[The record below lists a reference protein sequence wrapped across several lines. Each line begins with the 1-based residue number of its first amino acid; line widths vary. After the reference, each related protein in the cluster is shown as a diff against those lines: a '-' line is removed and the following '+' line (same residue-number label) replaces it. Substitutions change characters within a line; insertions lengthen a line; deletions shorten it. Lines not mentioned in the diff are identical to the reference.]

1 MKLKRNFKTLLMI
14 IATVMSVVSGIL
26 IDSGTLAYAATTYT
40 LTLNWDDGVEWV
52 ATDRNGTDRWE
63 KGGSK
68 TFQAGSKAYTYVKL
82 RNGATVKSFFSR
94 QENYEWTDYTYISG
108 DLCYDTWTMHDN
120 RNVDIYTSVSSSADV
135 SYDWDNLVTGSKHYH
150 SSNGNESSWSNLRD
164 DLGRSPAPVYSIYY
178 KLQENRYRE
187 TCYGDN
193 QEDKDFGGYEIMLR
207 TEDSHNSYW
216 YGQSSYANGD
226 RFDDWYRD
234 EFEGIKL
241 SNLAIVPVQIK
252 GDKFLQ
258 INISVKNTNS
268 YAKEIS
274 LATCSD
280 IQVADD
286 DNAATFF
293 NGNGFTMTNMYC
305 ETSDNYPFGTIPT
318 ATLNVYAKD
327 VPGYVTDADAVYI
340 GHFVYR
346 KEHVWLNNVLG
357 DKATNY
363 NKYAHGGTSG
373 EGELDSGFSIAWKNR
388 TIAAGQTQTYSY
400 IIGIGKYNSD
410 NKITFNAN
418 GGELKTPGTSI
429 NNPSGNYSNKVTVTY
444 GTDTYSSMS
453 NDIPERAGYTF
464 DGWWTTPNDS
474 NASVMVYDASGK
486 CNNDCNYWKNNQ
498 WQGTND
504 LTVYAHWKANTYT
517 VRLNTGDI
525 PSSELTKL
533 TETASTEG
541 WTWNENG
548 RYFSKAFVQNENNYL
563 PGVNKFFSAN
573 NYESVGSKVT
583 DKYFVQDKAK
593 NPTKVLYNWWT
604 SGEGGTDI
612 GRGKKIYNN
621 LYEISKDNSG
631 IVNLYPHWM
640 GYTTVFN
647 YTDNAPANTAG
658 LTVTINNSIN
668 DGMDNCLYQVY
679 GSCFFYKGTDGE
691 YHDYEEGTNP
701 DLKVTA
707 SIPDNNGY
715 KYIFNGWHHKNW
727 NYLTD
732 GLGKL
737 TYKNNY
743 DIGKGKA
750 SYVLSPHFSRVG
762 ISYDVRLNANVP
774 ENTESTL
781 QVLHR
786 NGISSYIYDSNSRYF
801 SRELTY
807 DDLQD
812 MLSPD
817 VYSLK
822 GYHLVS
828 RSNWY
833 TEKTGGNTVSAP
845 CNNTKTEYPDWTE
858 KNWNLTTTDGATV
871 DLYARWQANNYKIAY
886 NLDGGTYGTSHPTS
900 ADYDTMVTIDNPSKS
915 GYTFTGWTITGYD
928 STASGHNASAW
939 TEETGTSYKNLTAT
953 DGATVTFTA
962 TWKKEAPKT
971 ANLQTTGDVG
981 IKTTSHATKTVV
993 NIGSSV
999 QVSAVLNTGYVFKGW
1014 YNGDVK
1020 VSDDLSFVYTMPNK
1034 DTVLTAKTEIKWYTM
1049 TFDPNGGILKNP
1061 GNNLYNAEWKNGNT
1075 VSVGWNINDFC
1086 YMNGDIPTRRGYRFT
1101 GWYLGSES
1109 VYNKYGIAIKNS
1121 SLYSYDTDYH
1131 WRYDGNV
1138 TVKAGWDAINY
1149 KISYKVVTGAGSIPS
1164 QTVYYGD
1171 SFTLADG
1178 NAFTYTGHTFS
1189 HWYVRRSSDK
1199 KVFCYDGNWHT
1210 TDGSDLYG
1218 SDVSNWYPYNNSG
1231 LTFEMNDSWI
1241 RSDIDADEEFVFW
1254 GFWAADEYNII
1265 YNLNGGTLNG
1275 KTNPDTYNIET
1286 PTFTL
1291 NNPTRTGY
1299 IFAGWCESKDT
1310 SYVYNRNANE
1320 VIKKDESDSTSCFI
1334 PECYA
1339 SLDYAPVFD
1348 PAYYLAKY
1356 PDLKSAYGDDA
1367 NKALSHFVK
1376 YGMKEGR
1383 QGSAEFEVNAYKAK
1397 YKDLKDAFGD
1407 NLPKYYI
1414 HYILAGKSE
1423 GRTISQASISIYQG
1437 SIGNRT
1443 YTATWTPIEYSIVY
1457 TKGYTNNAKDDVIQS
1472 GIKYNKDVTLISN
1485 PFTGRSYTV
1494 KYSTSTTDRDWDK
1507 VTAPAGFNGTLEF
1520 AHWNILSKTYAAGTK
1535 LKNLTTKN
1543 GDKITATAQWK
1554 DKKFT
1559 LPVVSRPGY
1568 VFAGWYSMVDR
1579 KVYKANTEYTISQ
1592 ALTAYDNT
1600 FTAQW
1605 TAKTDTPYK
1614 VEHYKMNL
1622 DGTTYTLADTDNFKG
1637 TTDTSVTPAIKT
1649 YEGFTS
1655 PSTQTVTI
1663 KGDGT
1668 TVVKYYYTRNKYT
1681 LDLNGLINGTLRG
1694 NLVDVV
1700 KNPITGA
1707 EDRHTAGTAV
1717 VTVNGTVV
1725 GNKVTDYCNEVYY
1738 GSSISIITTAE
1749 SGYNIIDNSNVN
1761 FKMPAEGKTV
1771 TVTINAKDT
1780 KYLVRHW
1787 KKNVNTDSKTYNE
1800 NSLNDSN
1807 YTMYDAE
1814 YLNGKAY
1821 SWVKPVVR
1829 TLEGFTYKGVLPS
1842 EGTAYVKPDGTT
1854 VIDVYY
1860 TRNTYTI
1867 NGGNVNANVEYGN
1880 GISSV
1885 SGLKTYEYEQK
1896 VTLTANLKVGYHWHG
1911 TDKCASS
1918 GKYPTGWYSR
1928 NNSGVDGILT
1938 DNTTYNSQT
1947 IKFNMPARNVYL
1959 GVKATNNSYT
1969 VVYNKNQPVEP
1980 KSISNVTGST
1990 ESQTFIY
1997 DESQNLR
2004 NNGFTLTGYTRK
2016 SGWMTKPSKNG
2027 NGTADFSYGQSVKNL
2042 TTVNLGTVN
2051 LYAIWEDNAPE
2062 EINISSTNNFAA
2074 TQTVTLT
2081 ARDYGSGINYISF
2094 GKDEKYEKVTC
2105 NADGSVTFTRKVNA
2119 SGTYIFS
2126 VKDKNGK
2133 VSKKTITFYQTTLNT
2148 NKNNI
2153 VSSDGKN
2160 VIESDFTSVPE
2171 TLSTYIS
2178 INEAGKSITPVTK
2191 RDGVDFKRD
2200 GVDFLGW
2207 STDRKGKTGIISIKA
2222 DGNKTCYAIWK
2233 DTKKPVAVLEDVTS
2247 NLSASQTITFKLYDT
2262 AEGKTNTGSDI
2273 AGYYIGTN
2281 PDAKSNTKKNVTA
2294 DKNGTYSGSETITLN
2309 GETTYYIFPY
2319 DKAGNIGDTIKLKS
2333 TGNNNTPEITPGIL
2347 FHRVDFNANGSTD
2360 SPATVN
2366 IPYAVIPH
2374 GSTITMP
2381 TAYRLGYHDYTGSD
2395 EQTADNDGKT
2405 SYWGTDSKAVTGF
2418 NTLKVTKSQTC
2429 FALWKA
2435 NKYTITLVSNKPD
2448 TKNGYRVNSTY
2459 SPENDTK
2466 ITVTFD
2472 EVIPFS
2478 KAKNPEITGWTFKGY
2493 AFNELSTSDN
2503 NNSKTVVSTNQKFGL
2518 QFVKDWYKDAGKT
2531 FENVSDIT
2539 LYAAWS
2545 ENRYTVNYNTTGGTA
2560 LKLNRITYW
2569 YEDEFSLPDAT
2580 GDYYNTFMKLEDN
2593 KKAVTT
2599 YRPAHHFV
2607 MWKCVSDENSNG
2619 DVYSSG
2625 GKAVRLVSKNNGECT
2640 LNAVWKQKQIVTL
2653 NITSDT
2659 FKESMTNDYAALADA
2674 MWAEKGTGYIKDQ
2687 TAIKEY
2693 TFTKT
2698 SDIKETK

>member
-305 ETSDNYPFGTIPT
+305 ETSDNYLFGTIPT

-583 DKYFVQDKAK
+583 DKYFVQDKTK

-604 SGEGGTDI
+604 SASGGTDI

-647 YTDNAPANTAG
+647 YSDTAPSNTAG
-658 LTVTINNSIN
+658 QTVTINNNIN
-668 DGMDNCLYQVY
+668 DGMDNNLYQVY
-679 GSCFFYKGTDGE
+679 GNCFFYKGIDGE
-691 YHDYEEGTNP
+691 YHDYEGTNP

-858 KNWNLTTTDGATV
+858 KNWNLTTTDRATV

-900 ADYDTMVTIDNPSKS
+900 ADYDTIVTIDNPSKA

-1109 VYNKYGIAIKNS
+1109 VYNKYGVAVRNS
-1121 SLYSYDTDYH
+1121 SLYTYDIDYH

-1149 KISYKVVTGAGSIPS
+1149 KISYKVVTGAGNIPS
-1164 QTVYYGD
+1164 QTVHYGD

-1443 YTATWTPIEYSIVY
+1443 YTATWTPINY
-1457 TKGYTNNAKDDVIQS
+1457 TINYDLNGGTVAV
-1472 GIKYNKDVTLISN
+1472 SN
-1485 PFTGRSYTV
+1485 PTSYNIETP
-1494 KYSTSTTDRDWDK
+1494 T
-1507 VTAPAGFNGTLEF
+1507 F
-1520 AHWNILSKTYAAGTK
+1520 ALNNPIRL
-1535 LKNLTTKN
+1535 
-1543 GDKITATAQWK
+1543 
-1554 DKKFT
+1554 
-1559 LPVVSRPGY
+1559 GY
-1568 VFAGWYSMVDR
+1568 VFAGWTGSNGTTPQKNVSIYKGSTGN
-1579 KVYKANTEYTISQ
+1579 KFYKAN
-1592 ALTAYDNT
+1592 
-1600 FTAQW
+1600 W
-1605 TAKTDTPYK
+1605 TAADVGYTVNHYVMDINGNYPSTPTKT
-1614 VEHYKMNL
+1614 ERL
-1622 DGTTYTLADTDNFKG
+1622 SGF
-1637 TTDTSVTPAIKT
+1637 TDTSVTAKRLSLGN
-1649 YEGFTS
+1649 GFTY
-1655 PSTQTVTI
+1655 PDVQTVKI
-1663 KGDGT
+1663 KADGT

-1707 EDRHTAGTAV
+1707 EDRHTAGTTV
-1717 VTVNGTVV
+1717 VTVNETVV

-1749 SGYNIIDNSNVN
+1749 SGYSIIDNSNVI

-2281 PDAKSNTKKNVTA
+2281 PDAESNTKKNVTA

>member
-1 MKLKRNFKTLLMI
+1 MKLKRTFKTLLMI

-52 ATDRNGTDRWE
+52 ATDKDGIYRWE

-82 RNGATVKSFFSR
+82 KNGATVKSFFSR
-94 QENYEWTDYTYISG
+94 QENKDWTDYTYTSG
-108 DLCYDTWTMHDN
+108 SICYDTWTMYNN

-135 SYDWDNLVTGSKHYH
+135 SYDWDNLVTSSKHYH
-150 SSNGNESSWSNLRD
+150 SSNGNEASWSNLRD
-164 DLGRSPAPVYSIYY
+164 DLGRSPAPIYSIYY

-305 ETSDNYPFGTIPT
+305 ETSDNYHGGTIPA

-363 NKYAHGGTSG
+363 NKYKHGGTSG

-400 IIGIGKYNSD
+400 IIGIGKYNSN
-410 NKITFNAN
+410 NKITFNTN

-541 WTWNENG
+541 WTWNEND

-604 SGEGGTDI
+604 SASGGTDI

-691 YHDYEEGTNP
+691 YHDYEGTNP

-707 SIPDNNGY
+707 SIPDSNGY

-743 DIGKGKA
+743 NIGQGKT
-750 SYVLSPHFSRVG
+750 SYSLSPHFSRVG
-762 ISYDVRLNANVP
+762 INYNVRLNANVP
-774 ENTESTL
+774 DTESTL
-781 QVLHR
+781 QVLHQ
-786 NGISSYIYDSNSRYF
+786 NGISSYIYNSTSRYF

-807 DDLQD
+807 DDSQD

-858 KNWNLTTTDGATV
+858 KNWNLTTTDRATV

-900 ADYDTMVTIDNPSKS
+900 ADYDTIVTIDNPSKA

-962 TWKKEAPKT
+962 TWSKEAPKT
-971 ANLQTTGDVG
+971 ARYTVKHYQMNTDGTYPSTPTNMESFSGLIGSSVTPAVKDYGQIFDKPSTKTVTISADGNTTVEYKYPRKKARVIVGKSTG
-981 IKTTSHATKTVV
+981 IKTTDPVPGDYADGYIGQTVTL
-993 NIGSSV
+993 
-999 QVSAVLNTGYVFKGW
+999 SAIPETGYRFKNWTSLLKENYGTVFSTTAGFNYTLT
-1014 YNGDVK
+1014 YNDSTAIQHQYGNGT
-1020 VSDDLSFVYTMPNK
+1020 STMWGAYMQANAEPITYN
-1034 DTVLTAKTEIKWYTM
+1034 IKYNY
-1049 TFDPNGGILKNP
+1049 NGGIKGAFAPTSAKYNEDVKISNPTKKNCIFAGWTITGYDPNTSGHSSATWTDETGASFKNLASVEGKTVTFTATWVQKDVHLVTISGRGIKLSKPLSYDGHVGETKRITAELKP
-1061 GNNLYNAEWKNGNT
+1061 
-1075 VSVGWNINDFC
+1075 
-1086 YMNGDIPTRRGYRFT
+1086 GYRFVNWT
-1101 GWYLGSES
+1101 NY
-1109 VYNKYGIAIKNS
+1109 YNANEVIS
-1121 SLYSYDTDYH
+1121 TDK
-1131 WRYDGNV
+1131 DF
-1138 TVKAGWDAINY
+1138 DY
-1149 KISYKVVTGAGSIPS
+1149 KITDKDYDN
-1164 QTVYYGD
+1164 Y
-1171 SFTLADG
+1171 L
-1178 NAFTYTGHTFS
+1178 
-1189 HWYVRRSSDK
+1189 SDK
-1199 KVFCYDGNWHT
+1199 GGTYLK
-1210 TDGSDLYG
+1210 
-1218 SDVSNWYPYNNSG
+1218 SNAVP
-1231 LTFEMNDSWI
+1231 
-1241 RSDIDADEEFVFW
+1241 IDYTITYE
-1254 GFWAADEYNII
+1254 
-1265 YNLNGGTLNG
+1265 LNGGTAS
-1275 KTNPDTYNIET
+1275 NPVSYNVESN
-1286 PTFTL
+1286 TFTL
-1291 NNPTRTGY
+1291 NNPTRAGY
-1299 IFAGWCESKDT
+1299 TFAGWTGTDITGTSKT
-1310 SYVYNRNANE
+1310 VTIN
-1320 VIKKDESDSTSCFI
+1320 
-1334 PECYA
+1334 
-1339 SLDYAPVFD
+1339 
-1348 PAYYLAKY
+1348 
-1356 PDLKSAYGDDA
+1356 
-1367 NKALSHFVK
+1367 
-1376 YGMKEGR
+1376 
-1383 QGSAEFEVNAYKAK
+1383 QGS
-1397 YKDLKDAFGD
+1397 
-1407 NLPKYYI
+1407 
-1414 HYILAGKSE
+1414 
-1423 GRTISQASISIYQG
+1423 T
-1437 SIGNRT
+1437 GNRT
-1443 YTATWTPIEYSIVY
+1443 YTATWTPVNY
-1457 TKGYTNNAKDDVIQS
+1457 TINYDLNGGTVAV
-1472 GIKYNKDVTLISN
+1472 SN
-1485 PFTGRSYTV
+1485 PTSYNIETP
-1494 KYSTSTTDRDWDK
+1494 T
-1507 VTAPAGFNGTLEF
+1507 F
-1520 AHWNILSKTYAAGTK
+1520 ALNNPIRL
-1535 LKNLTTKN
+1535 
-1543 GDKITATAQWK
+1543 
-1554 DKKFT
+1554 
-1559 LPVVSRPGY
+1559 GY
-1568 VFAGWYSMVDR
+1568 VFAGWTGSNGTTPQKNVSIYKGSTGN
-1579 KVYKANTEYTISQ
+1579 KFYKAN
-1592 ALTAYDNT
+1592 
-1600 FTAQW
+1600 W
-1605 TAKTDTPYK
+1605 TAADVGYTVNHYVMDINGNYPSTPTKT
-1614 VEHYKMNL
+1614 ERL
-1622 DGTTYTLADTDNFKG
+1622 SGF
-1637 TTDTSVTPAIKT
+1637 TDTSVTAKRLSLGNGFTYPDVQTVKIKT
-1649 YEGFTS
+1649 
-1655 PSTQTVTI
+1655 
-1663 KGDGT
+1663 DGT

-1707 EDRHTAGTAV
+1707 EDRHTAGTTV
-1717 VTVNGTVV
+1717 VTVNETVV

-1749 SGYNIIDNSNVN
+1749 SGYSIIDNSNVI

-1896 VTLTANLKVGYHWHG
+1896 VTLTANLKTGYHWHG

-2062 EINISSTNNFAA
+2062 EINISSTNDFAA

-2081 ARDYGSGINYISF
+2081 ARDYGSGIDYISF
-2094 GKDEKYEKVTC
+2094 EKDEKYEKVTC

-2153 VSSDGKN
+2153 VSSDEKN

-2222 DGNKTCYAIWK
+2222 DGNKTYYAVWK

-2281 PDAKSNTKKNVTA
+2281 PDAESNTKKNVTA

-2381 TAYRLGYHDYTGSD
+2381 TAYRFGYHDYTGSD

-2493 AFNELSTSDN
+2493 AFNELSTSDI

>member
-1 MKLKRNFKTLLMI
+1 MKLKRTFKTLLMI
-14 IATVMSVVSGIL
+14 IATVMSIVSGIL

-108 DLCYDTWTMHDN
+108 DLCYDTWTMYGS

-604 SGEGGTDI
+604 SASGGTDI

-691 YHDYEEGTNP
+691 YHDYEGTNP

-707 SIPDNNGY
+707 SIPDSNGY

-743 DIGKGKA
+743 NIGQGKT
-750 SYVLSPHFSRVG
+750 SYSLSPHFSRVG
-762 ISYDVRLNANVP
+762 INYNVRLNANVP
-774 ENTESTL
+774 DTESTL
-781 QVLHR
+781 QVLHQ
-786 NGISSYIYDSNSRYF
+786 NGISSYIYNSTSRYF

-807 DDLQD
+807 DDSQD

-833 TEKTGGNTVSAP
+833 TEKTGGNIVSAP
-845 CNNTKTEYPDWTE
+845 CNNTKTEYPDWAE
-858 KNWNLTTTDGATV
+858 SNWNLTTEDGATV

-1109 VYNKYGIAIKNS
+1109 VYNKYGVAIKNS

-1164 QTVYYGD
+1164 QTVHYGD

-1189 HWYVRRSSDK
+1189 YWYVRRSSDK

-1443 YTATWTPIEYSIVY
+1443 YTATWTPINY
-1457 TKGYTNNAKDDVIQS
+1457 TINYDLNGGT
-1472 GIKYNKDVTLISN
+1472 VTVSN
-1485 PFTGRSYTV
+1485 PTSYNIETP
-1494 KYSTSTTDRDWDK
+1494 T
-1507 VTAPAGFNGTLEF
+1507 F
-1520 AHWNILSKTYAAGTK
+1520 ALNNPIRL
-1535 LKNLTTKN
+1535 
-1543 GDKITATAQWK
+1543 
-1554 DKKFT
+1554 
-1559 LPVVSRPGY
+1559 GY
-1568 VFAGWYSMVDR
+1568 VFAGWTGSNGTTPQKNVSIYKGSTGN
-1579 KVYKANTEYTISQ
+1579 KFYKAN
-1592 ALTAYDNT
+1592 
-1600 FTAQW
+1600 W
-1605 TAKTDTPYK
+1605 TAADVGYTVNHYVMDINGNYPSTPTKT
-1614 VEHYKMNL
+1614 ERL
-1622 DGTTYTLADTDNFKG
+1622 SGF
-1637 TTDTSVTPAIKT
+1637 TDTSVTAKRLSLGN
-1649 YEGFTS
+1649 GFTY
-1655 PSTQTVTI
+1655 PDVQTVKI
-1663 KGDGT
+1663 KADGT

-1707 EDRHTAGTAV
+1707 EDRHTAGTTV
-1717 VTVNGTVV
+1717 VTVNETVV

-1749 SGYNIIDNSNVN
+1749 SGYSIIDNSNVI

-1896 VTLTANLKVGYHWHG
+1896 VTLTANLKTGYHWHG

-2062 EINISSTNNFAA
+2062 EINISSTNDFAA
-2074 TQTVTLT
+2074 AQTVTLT
-2081 ARDYGSGINYISF
+2081 ARDYGSGIDYISF
-2094 GKDEKYEKVTC
+2094 EKDEKYEKVTC

-2191 RDGVDFKRD
+2191 RDGVDF
-2200 GVDFLGW
+2200 LGW

-2281 PDAKSNTKKNVTA
+2281 PDAESNTKKNVTA

-2395 EQTADNDGKT
+2395 EQTADNDGRT
-2405 SYWGTDSKAVTGF
+2405 SYWDTDSKAVTGF

-2478 KAKNPEITGWTFKGY
+2478 KAKNPAITGWTFKGY

-2560 LKLNRITYW
+2560 LKFNRITYW

-2625 GKAVRLVSKNNGECT
+2625 EKVVRLVSKNNGECT

-2659 FKESMTNDYAALADA
+2659 FKESMTNDYATLADA
-2674 MWAEKGTGYIKDQ
+2674 MWAKKGTGYIKDQ

>member
-1 MKLKRNFKTLLMI
+1 MKLKRTFKTLLMI
-14 IATVMSVVSGIL
+14 IATVMSVISGIL
-26 IDSGTLAYAATTYT
+26 TDSGTLAYATTTYT

-68 TFQAGSKAYTYVKL
+68 TFQAGSKAYTYVRLK
-82 RNGATVKSFFSR
+82 NGATVKSFFSR
-94 QENYEWTDYTYISG
+94 QENKDWTDYTYTSG
-108 DLCYDTWTMHDN
+108 SLCYDTWTMHNN

-135 SYDWDNLVTGSKHYH
+135 SYDWDNLVIGSKHYH

-164 DLGRSPAPVYSIYY
+164 DLGRSPAPIYSIYY

-216 YGQSSYANGD
+216 YGQSSYANGNG
-226 RFDDWYRD
+226 FDDWYRD

-286 DNAATFF
+286 DNATTFF

-305 ETSDNYPFGTIPT
+305 ETSTAQLGTIPT

-346 KEHVWLNNVLG
+346 KQHIWSNNVLG
-357 DKATNY
+357 DKTTY
-363 NKYAHGGTSG
+363 FNKKPHGGTSG
-373 EGELDSGFSIAWKNR
+373 EGESDSGFSIAWKNR

-418 GGELKTPGTSI
+418 GGELKTPGTNI

-525 PSSELTKL
+525 PSSELAEL

-583 DKYFVQDKAK
+583 DKYFVQDKTK

-604 SGEGGTDI
+604 SASGGTDI
-612 GRGKKIYNN
+612 GRGEKTYNN

-668 DGMDNCLYQVY
+668 DGIDNNLYQVY
-679 GSCFFYKGTDGE
+679 GSCFFYKGTDGA
-691 YHDYEEGTNP
+691 YHDYEGTNP

-707 SIPDNNGY
+707 SIPNSNGY

-743 DIGKGKA
+743 NIGQGKT
-750 SYVLSPHFSRVG
+750 SYSLSPHFTRTG
-762 ISYDVRLNANVP
+762 INYNVRLHANVP

-822 GYHLVS
+822 GYHLIS

-845 CNNTKTEYPDWTE
+845 CNNTEAEYPDWTE

-900 ADYDTMVTIDNPSKS
+900 VDYDTMVTIDNPSKT
-915 GYTFTGWTITGYD
+915 GYTFIGWTITGYD
-928 STASGHNASAW
+928 STTSGHSSATW
-939 TEETGTSYKNLTAT
+939 TGETGTSYKNLTAT
-953 DGATVTFTA
+953 DGAIVTFTA

-981 IKTTSHATKTVV
+981 IKATSHPDKAVV
-993 NIGSSV
+993 NIGSNV

-1109 VYNKYGIAIKNS
+1109 VYNKYGVAIKNS

-1138 TVKAGWDAINY
+1138 TVKAGWNAINY

-1164 QTVYYGD
+1164 QTVHYGD

-1189 HWYVRRSSDK
+1189 YWYVRRSSDK

-1231 LTFEMNDSWI
+1231 LTFEMNDSWV
-1241 RSDIDADEEFVFW
+1241 RSDTDADEEFVFW
-1254 GFWAADEYNII
+1254 GFWTADEYNII
-1265 YNLNGGTLNG
+1265 YNLDGGTLNG

-1299 IFAGWCESKDT
+1299 IFAGWTGTDITGTSKI
-1310 SYVYNRNANE
+1310 V
-1320 VIKKDESDSTSCFI
+1320 
-1334 PECYA
+1334 
-1339 SLDYAPVFD
+1339 
-1348 PAYYLAKY
+1348 
-1356 PDLKSAYGDDA
+1356 
-1367 NKALSHFVK
+1367 
-1376 YGMKEGR
+1376 
-1383 QGSAEFEVNAYKAK
+1383 
-1397 YKDLKDAFGD
+1397 
-1407 NLPKYYI
+1407 
-1414 HYILAGKSE
+1414 
-1423 GRTISQASISIYQG
+1423 TINHG

-1457 TKGYTNNAKDDVIQS
+1457 TKGYTNNAKDDVIQN

-1494 KYSTSTTDRDWDK
+1494 KYSTPTTDRDWDK

-1568 VFAGWYSMVDR
+1568 VFAGWYSLVDR

-1668 TVVKYYYTRNKYT
+1668 TVVKYYYIRNKYT

-1749 SGYNIIDNSNVN
+1749 SGYSIIDNSNVS

-1780 KYLVRHW
+1780 KYLVRRW

-1807 YTMYDAE
+1807 YTIYDAE

-1821 SWVKPVVR
+1821 SWVTPDIK
-1829 TLEGFTYKGVLPS
+1829 TYEGFTYKATLPS

-2051 LYAIWEDNAPE
+2051 LYAVWEDNAPE
-2062 EINISSTNNFAA
+2062 EINISSTNDFAA

-2081 ARDYGSGINYISF
+2081 ARDYGSGIDYISF

-2153 VSSDGKN
+2153 VSSDEKN

-2191 RDGVDFKRD
+2191 RDGVDF
-2200 GVDFLGW
+2200 LGW

-2222 DGNKTCYAIWK
+2222 DDNKTYYAVWK

-2281 PDAKSNTKKNVTA
+2281 PDAESNTKKNVTA

-2503 NNSKTVVSTNQKFGL
+2503 NNSKTVVRTNQKFGL

-2659 FKESMTNDYAALADA
+2659 FRESMTNDYAALADA
-2674 MWAEKGTGYIKDQ
+2674 MWAKKGTGYIKDQ

>member
-1 MKLKRNFKTLLMI
+1 MKLKRTFKTLLMI

-26 IDSGTLAYAATTYT
+26 TDSGTLAYAATTYT

-68 TFQAGSKAYTYVKL
+68 TFQAGSKAYTYVRLK
-82 RNGATVKSFFSR
+82 NGATVKSFFSR
-94 QENYEWTDYTYISG
+94 QENKDWTDYTYTSG
-108 DLCYDTWTMHDN
+108 SLCYDTWTMHNN

-135 SYDWDNLVTGSKHYH
+135 SYDWDNLVTSSKHYH
-150 SSNGNESSWSNLRD
+150 SSNGNEASWSNLRD
-164 DLGRSPAPVYSIYY
+164 DLGRSPAPIYSIYY

-207 TEDSHNSYW
+207 TEDNHNSYW
-216 YGQSSYANGD
+216 YGQSSYANGNG
-226 RFDDWYRD
+226 FDDWYRD

-258 INISVKNTNS
+258 INISIKNNNS

-280 IQVADD
+280 IQIADD
-286 DNAATFF
+286 DNATTFF

-305 ETSDNYPFGTIPT
+305 ETSDNFPLGTIPT

-346 KEHVWLNNVLG
+346 KQHIWLNNVLG
-357 DKATNY
+357 DKTTY
-363 NKYAHGGTSG
+363 FNKKPHGGTSG
-373 EGELDSGFSIAWKNR
+373 EGESDSGFSIAWKNR

-410 NKITFNAN
+410 NKITFDAN
-418 GGELKTPGTSI
+418 SGELKTPGTNI

-444 GTDTYSSMS
+444 GTDTYSSMR
-453 NDIPERAGYTF
+453 NDIPERAGYIF

-533 TETASTEG
+533 TETADKEG

-583 DKYFVQDKAK
+583 DKYFVQDKTK

-604 SGEGGTDI
+604 SASGGTDI
-612 GRGKKIYNN
+612 GRGEKTYNN

-647 YTDNAPANTAG
+647 YSDTAPSNTAG
-658 LTVTINNSIN
+658 QTVTINNNIN
-668 DGMDNCLYQVY
+668 DGMDNNLYQVY
-679 GSCFFYKGTDGE
+679 GNCFFYKGTDGE
-691 YHDYEEGTNP
+691 YHDYEGTNP

-707 SIPDNNGY
+707 SIPNSNGY
-715 KYIFNGWHHKNW
+715 KYIFNGWHHKKL

-743 DIGKGKA
+743 NIGQGKT
-750 SYVLSPHFSRVG
+750 SYSLSPHFTRTG
-762 ISYDVRLNANVP
+762 INYNVRLHANVP

-817 VYSLK
+817 VYSLR
-822 GYHLVS
+822 GYHLIS
-828 RSNWY
+828 ISDWY

-845 CNNTKTEYPDWTE
+845 CNNTKAEYPDWSE
-858 KNWNLTTTDGATV
+858 NYWNLTTTDGATV

-900 ADYDTMVTIDNPSKS
+900 VDYDTMVTIDNPSKT
-915 GYTFTGWTITGYD
+915 GYTFAGWTITGYD
-928 STASGHNASAW
+928 TETSGHSAATW
-939 TEETGTSYKNLTAT
+939 TGETGASFKNLASTE
-953 DGATVTFTA
+953 GKTVTFTA
-962 TWKKEAPKT
+962 VWNVAT
-971 ANLQTTGDVG
+971 ANFQTTGDTG
-981 IKTTSHATKTVV
+981 IASTSHPNKTSE
-993 NIGSSV
+993 NIGSSINV
-999 QVSAVLNTGYVFKGW
+999 NAKLNNGYTFAGW
-1014 YNGDVK
+1014 YNGSTL
-1020 VSDDLSFVYTMPNK
+1020 VSDKMNFNYTMPNT
-1034 DTVLTAKTEIKWYTM
+1034 DTVLTAKTTPAKYT
-1049 TFDPNGGILKNP
+1049 I
-1061 GNNLYNAEWKNGNT
+1061 
-1075 VSVGWNINDFC
+1075 
-1086 YMNGDIPTRRGYRFT
+1086 
-1101 GWYLGSES
+1101 
-1109 VYNKYGIAIKNS
+1109 
-1121 SLYSYDTDYH
+1121 SYD
-1131 WRYDGNV
+1131 
-1138 TVKAGWDAINY
+1138 
-1149 KISYKVVTGAGSIPS
+1149 
-1164 QTVYYGD
+1164 
-1171 SFTLADG
+1171 
-1178 NAFTYTGHTFS
+1178 
-1189 HWYVRRSSDK
+1189 
-1199 KVFCYDGNWHT
+1199 
-1210 TDGSDLYG
+1210 
-1218 SDVSNWYPYNNSG
+1218 
-1231 LTFEMNDSWI
+1231 
-1241 RSDIDADEEFVFW
+1241 
-1254 GFWAADEYNII
+1254 
-1265 YNLNGGTLNG
+1265 LNGGAVAVS
-1275 KTNPDTYNIET
+1275 NPTSYNIET

-1291 NNPTRTGY
+1291 NNPVRLGYVFVGWTGSN
-1299 IFAGWCESKDT
+1299 GTTTPQKN
-1310 SYVYNRNANE
+1310 V
-1320 VIKKDESDSTSCFI
+1320 
-1334 PECYA
+1334 
-1339 SLDYAPVFD
+1339 
-1348 PAYYLAKY
+1348 
-1356 PDLKSAYGDDA
+1356 
-1367 NKALSHFVK
+1367 
-1376 YGMKEGR
+1376 
-1383 QGSAEFEVNAYKAK
+1383 
-1397 YKDLKDAFGD
+1397 
-1407 NLPKYYI
+1407 
-1414 HYILAGKSE
+1414 
-1423 GRTISQASISIYQG
+1423 SIYKG
-1437 SIGNRT
+1437 STGNRT
-1443 YTATWTPIEYSIVY
+1443 YKANWTANT
-1457 TKGYTNNAKDDVIQS
+1457 
-1472 GIKYNKDVTLISN
+1472 
-1485 PFTGRSYTV
+1485 
-1494 KYSTSTTDRDWDK
+1494 
-1507 VTAPAGFNGTLEF
+1507 
-1520 AHWNILSKTYAAGTK
+1520 GTK
-1535 LKNLTTKN
+1535 
-1543 GDKITATAQWK
+1543 
-1554 DKKFT
+1554 
-1559 LPVVSRPGY
+1559 
-1568 VFAGWYSMVDR
+1568 
-1579 KVYKANTEYTISQ
+1579 YT
-1592 ALTAYDNT
+1592 
-1600 FTAQW
+1600 
-1605 TAKTDTPYK
+1605 

-1622 DGTTYTLADTDNFKG
+1622 DGTTYTLADTDNLKG
-1637 TTDTSVTPAIKT
+1637 TTDTSVTPAVKT

-1749 SGYNIIDNSNVN
+1749 SGYSIIDNDNVS

-1829 TLEGFTYKGVLPS
+1829 TLKGFTYKGVLPS

-1867 NGGNVNANVEYGN
+1867 NGGNINANVEYGN

-1896 VTLTANLKVGYHWHG
+1896 VTLTANLKTGYHWHD
-1911 TDKCASS
+1911 TDDCISS
-1918 GKYPTGWYSR
+1918 IKYPTGWYSR

-1947 IKFNMPARNVYL
+1947 IKFNMPARNVKL

-1969 VVYNKNQPVEP
+1969 VVYNGNKPTDP
-1980 KSISNVTGST
+1980 SSLYNVQVID
-1990 ESQTFIY
+1990 EIKQEFIY
-1997 DESQNLR
+1997 NESQNIATNKFNLA
-2004 NNGFTLTGYTRK
+2004 GYTRK
-2016 SGWMTKPSKNG
+2016 DGWMTKPSTDG
-2027 NGTADFSYGQSVKNL
+2027 NGTADYAYGETVINLTDKNL
-2042 TTVNLGTVN
+2042 DVIN

-2062 EINISSTNNFAA
+2062 EINISSTNDFAT

-2081 ARDYGSGINYISF
+2081 AKDYGSGINYISF

-2191 RDGVDFKRD
+2191 RN

-2222 DGNKTCYAIWK
+2222 DGNKTYYAIWK
-2233 DTKKPVAVLEDVTS
+2233 DTINPLVVITDVS
-2247 NLSASQTITFKLYDT
+2247 NKDADSQTIKFNLYDLDADLT
-2262 AEGKTNTGSDI
+2262 DKDFEGKDLEYIRKHGEKTGSDI
-2273 AGYYIGTN
+2273 AAYWFGKNPVYNGNGNSRTVTEIVKDEGYSVNLERT
-2281 PDAKSNTKKNVTA
+2281 V
-2294 DKNGTYSGSETITLN
+2294 
-2309 GETTYYIFPY
+2309 GEANYYYIFAE
-2319 DKAGNIGDTIKLKS
+2319 DKAGNISKTTIAVDAN
-2333 TGNNNTPEITPGIL
+2333 GNVTPNNDLTFCSLTL
-2347 FHRVDFNANGSTD
+2347 NANDGLIQE
-2360 SPATVN
+2360 N
-2366 IPYAVIPH
+2366 
-2374 GSTITMP
+2374 GQNTIQKLIRKGNTYNL
-2381 TAYRLGYHDYTGSD
+2381 TNVHAERTGYHDTESDTDGVSMHWSHEIALGSNIID
-2395 EQTADNDGKT
+2395 EDKQTVI
-2405 SYWGTDSKAVTGF
+2405 GTDNSVNPESLTEWEAKGNDTLYTKWTPNAY
-2418 NTLKVTKSQTC
+2418 TLKVY
-2429 FALWKA
+2429 L
-2435 NKYTITLVSNKPD
+2435 NKPVKATEDINTYNTVSSD
-2448 TKNGYRVNSTY
+2448 TNKWIYDTYTGYY
-2459 SPENDTK
+2459 K
-2466 ITVTFD
+2466 TVLVYD
-2472 EVIPFS
+2472 KVWSIPDSAEF
-2478 KAKNPEITGWTFKGY
+2478 AGLTGWTTTGFK
-2493 AFNELSTSDN
+2493 N
-2503 NNSKTVVSTNQKFGL
+2503 V
-2518 QFVKDWYKDAGKT
+2518 GKT
-2531 FENVSDIT
+2531 GKSDIIYLNSLNRSYDEADDVSKASDIGT
-2539 LYAAWS
+2539 NLTSVKGDAVAYTMLWK
-2545 ENRYTVNYNTTGGTA
+2545 ENRYTVNFRANGGTA
-2560 LKLNRITYW
+2560 VKRVTL
-2569 YEDEFSLPDAT
+2569 
-2580 GDYYNTFMKLEDN
+2580 LEKKIDGSAKERTVDTTASAN
-2593 KKAVTT
+2593 KKATDKT
-2599 YRPAHHFV
+2599 YDTSIIIGYESMIKVLDSPVRPGFTFTFFTKDKDYAKTAHMKDDKPDFDKSV
-2607 MWKCVSDENSNG
+2607 LCTGELSEEAAKMYREEYKITGSLNG
-2619 DVYSSG
+2619 DEEVNLYSSW
-2625 GKAVRLVSKNNGECT
+2625 SKR
-2640 LNAVWKQKQIVTL
+2640 KPVTL
-2653 NITSDT
+2653 QSFISANSIRTDANALTKIALGTYITRDNAKDINSAW
-2659 FKESMTNDYAALADA
+2659 FNKNYKTND
-2674 MWAEKGTGYIKDQ
+2674 KG
-2687 TAIKEY
+2687 EY
-2693 TFTKT
+2693 VMNDTVEVLQEWDVTKT
-2698 SDIKETK
+2698 EIKQTYSKKIMADNN

>member
-1 MKLKRNFKTLLMI
+1 MKLKRTFKTLLMI

-52 ATDRNGTDRWE
+52 ATDKDGIYRWE

-82 RNGATVKSFFSR
+82 KNGATVKSFFSR

-108 DLCYDTWTMHDN
+108 DLCYDTWTMYGS

-135 SYDWDNLVTGSKHYH
+135 SYDWDNLVTSSKHYH
-150 SSNGNESSWSNLRD
+150 SSNGNEASWSNLRD

-207 TEDSHNSYW
+207 TEDSNNSYW
-216 YGQSSYANGD
+216 YGQSSYANGNG
-226 RFDDWYRD
+226 FDDWYRD

-286 DNAATFF
+286 DNATTFF

-305 ETSDNYPFGTIPT
+305 ETSTTQAGTVPT

-640 GYTTVFN
+640 GYTTAFN
-647 YTDNAPANTAG
+647 YSDTAPSNTAG
-658 LTVTINNSIN
+658 QTVTINNNIN
-668 DGMDNCLYQVY
+668 DGIDNNLYQIY
-679 GSCFFYKGTDGE
+679 GNCFFYKGTDGE
-691 YHDYEEGTNP
+691 YHDYEGANP

-900 ADYDTMVTIDNPSKS
+900 ADYDTMVAIDNPSKA
-915 GYTFTGWTITGYD
+915 GYTFTGWTIMGYD
-928 STASGHNASAW
+928 STTSGHNAATW
-939 TEETGTSYKNLTAT
+939 TGETGTSYKNLTAT

-962 TWKKEAPKT
+962 TWSKEAPKT

-1443 YTATWTPIEYSIVY
+1443 YTATWTPINY
-1457 TKGYTNNAKDDVIQS
+1457 TINYDLNGGTVAV
-1472 GIKYNKDVTLISN
+1472 SN
-1485 PFTGRSYTV
+1485 PTSYNIETP
-1494 KYSTSTTDRDWDK
+1494 T
-1507 VTAPAGFNGTLEF
+1507 F
-1520 AHWNILSKTYAAGTK
+1520 ALNNPIRL
-1535 LKNLTTKN
+1535 
-1543 GDKITATAQWK
+1543 
-1554 DKKFT
+1554 
-1559 LPVVSRPGY
+1559 GY
-1568 VFAGWYSMVDR
+1568 VFAGWTGSNGTTPQKNVSIYKGSTGN
-1579 KVYKANTEYTISQ
+1579 KFYKAN
-1592 ALTAYDNT
+1592 
-1600 FTAQW
+1600 W
-1605 TAKTDTPYK
+1605 TAADVGYTVNHYVMDINGNYPSTPTKT
-1614 VEHYKMNL
+1614 ERL
-1622 DGTTYTLADTDNFKG
+1622 SGF
-1637 TTDTSVTPAIKT
+1637 TDTSVTAKRLSLGN
-1649 YEGFTS
+1649 GFTY
-1655 PSTQTVTI
+1655 PDVQTVKI
-1663 KGDGT
+1663 KADGT

-1749 SGYNIIDNSNVN
+1749 SGYSIIDNSNVN

-1814 YLNGKAY
+1814 YLSGKAY

-1896 VTLTANLKVGYHWHG
+1896 VTLTANLKTGYHWHG

-1997 DESQNLR
+1997 DESQNLK

-2016 SGWMTKPSKNG
+2016 SGWMTASSKNG

-2081 ARDYGSGINYISF
+2081 ARDYGSGIDYISF

-2395 EQTADNDGKT
+2395 EQTADNDGRT

-2429 FALWKA
+2429 FALWKV

-2659 FKESMTNDYAALADA
+2659 FKESMTNNYAALADA
-2674 MWAEKGTGYIKDQ
+2674 MWAKKGTGYIKDQ

>member
-1 MKLKRNFKTLLMI
+1 MKLKRTFKTLLMI
-14 IATVMSVVSGIL
+14 IATLMSVVSGIL

-52 ATDRNGTDRWE
+52 ATDKDGIYRWE

-82 RNGATVKSFFSR
+82 KNGATIKSFFSR
-94 QENYEWTDYTYISG
+94 QENKDWTDYTYTSG
-108 DLCYDTWTMHDN
+108 SLCYDTWTMYNN
-120 RNVDIYTSVSSSADV
+120 RNVDIYTSASSSADV
-135 SYDWDNLVTGSKHYH
+135 SYDWDNLVTSSKHYH
-150 SSNGNESSWSNLRD
+150 SSNGNEASWSNLRD

-187 TCYGDN
+187 TSYGDN

-207 TEDSHNSYW
+207 TEDSNNSYW

-286 DNAATFF
+286 DNATTFF

-305 ETSDNYPFGTIPT
+305 ETSSKYHGGTVPT

-363 NKYAHGGTSG
+363 NKYKHGGTSG

-429 NNPSGNYSNKVTVTY
+429 NNPSENYSNKVTVTY

-583 DKYFVQDKAK
+583 DKYFVQDKTK

-604 SGEGGTDI
+604 SGKGGTDI

-647 YTDNAPANTAG
+647 YSDTAPSNTAG
-658 LTVTINNSIN
+658 QTVTINNNIN
-668 DGMDNCLYQVY
+668 DGMDNNLYQVY
-679 GSCFFYKGTDGE
+679 GNCFFYKGIDGE
-691 YHDYEEGTNP
+691 YHDYEGTNP

-707 SIPDNNGY
+707 SIPDSNGY

-743 DIGKGKA
+743 NIGQGKT
-750 SYVLSPHFSRVG
+750 SYSLSPHFSRVG
-762 ISYDVRLNANVP
+762 INYNVRLNANVP
-774 ENTESTL
+774 DTESTL
-781 QVLHR
+781 QVLHQ
-786 NGISSYIYDSNSRYF
+786 NGISSYIYNSTSRYF

-807 DDLQD
+807 DDSQD

-822 GYHLVS
+822 GYHLIS
-828 RSNWY
+828 RNNWY

-845 CNNTKTEYPDWTE
+845 CNNTEAEYPDWAE
-858 KNWNLTTTDGATV
+858 SNWNLTTEDGATV

-1109 VYNKYGIAIKNS
+1109 VYNKYGVAVRNS
-1121 SLYSYDTDYH
+1121 SLYSYDIDYH

-1149 KISYKVVTGAGSIPS
+1149 KISYKVVTGAGNIPS
-1164 QTVYYGD
+1164 QTVHYGD

-1241 RSDIDADEEFVFW
+1241 RSDTDADEEFVFW
-1254 GFWAADEYNII
+1254 GFWTADEYNII
-1265 YNLNGGTLNG
+1265 YNLDGGTLNG

-1291 NNPTRTGY
+1291 NNPTKTGY
-1299 IFAGWCESKDT
+1299 TFEGWTGTDITGTSKI
-1310 SYVYNRNANE
+1310 V
-1320 VIKKDESDSTSCFI
+1320 
-1334 PECYA
+1334 
-1339 SLDYAPVFD
+1339 
-1348 PAYYLAKY
+1348 
-1356 PDLKSAYGDDA
+1356 
-1367 NKALSHFVK
+1367 
-1376 YGMKEGR
+1376 
-1383 QGSAEFEVNAYKAK
+1383 
-1397 YKDLKDAFGD
+1397 
-1407 NLPKYYI
+1407 
-1414 HYILAGKSE
+1414 
-1423 GRTISQASISIYQG
+1423 TINQG

-1457 TKGYTNNAKDDVIQS
+1457 TKGYTNNAKDDVIQN

-1494 KYSTSTTDRDWDK
+1494 KYSTSTSDRDWDK

-1559 LPVVSRPGY
+1559 LPVVNRPGY
-1568 VFAGWYSMVDR
+1568 VFVGWYSMVDR

-1668 TVVKYYYTRNKYT
+1668 TVVKYYYIRNKYT

-1749 SGYNIIDNSNVN
+1749 SGYSIIDNRNVN

-1814 YLNGKAY
+1814 YLSGKAY

-1997 DESQNLR
+1997 DESQNLK

-2016 SGWMTKPSKNG
+2016 SGWMTASSKNG

-2051 LYAIWEDNAPE
+2051 LYAVWEDNAPE

-2081 ARDYGSGINYISF
+2081 ARDYGSGIDYISF

-2153 VSSDGKN
+2153 VSSDEKN

-2191 RDGVDFKRD
+2191 RDGVDF
-2200 GVDFLGW
+2200 LGW

-2222 DGNKTCYAIWK
+2222 DDNRTYYAVWK

-2281 PDAKSNTKKNVTA
+2281 PDAESNTKKNVTT

-2381 TAYRLGYHDYTGSD
+2381 TAYRFGYHDYTGSD

>member
-1 MKLKRNFKTLLMI
+1 MKLKRTFKTLLMI

-52 ATDRNGTDRWE
+52 ATDKDGIYRWE

-82 RNGATVKSFFSR
+82 KNGATVKSFFSR
-94 QENYEWTDYTYISG
+94 QENKDWTDYTYTSG
-108 DLCYDTWTMHDN
+108 SICYDTWTMYNN

-135 SYDWDNLVTGSKHYH
+135 SYDWDNLVTSSKHYH
-150 SSNGNESSWSNLRD
+150 SSNGNEASWSNLRD
-164 DLGRSPAPVYSIYY
+164 DLGRSPAPIYSIYY

-305 ETSDNYPFGTIPT
+305 ETSDNYHGGTIPA

-363 NKYAHGGTSG
+363 NKYKHGGTSG

-400 IIGIGKYNSD
+400 IIGIGKYNSN
-410 NKITFNAN
+410 NKITFNTN

-541 WTWNENG
+541 WTWNEND

-604 SGEGGTDI
+604 SASGGTDI

-691 YHDYEEGTNP
+691 YHDYEGTNP

-707 SIPDNNGY
+707 SIPDSNGY

-743 DIGKGKA
+743 NIGQGKT
-750 SYVLSPHFSRVG
+750 SYSLSPHFSRVG
-762 ISYDVRLNANVP
+762 INYNVRLNANVP
-774 ENTESTL
+774 DTESTL
-781 QVLHR
+781 QVLHQ
-786 NGISSYIYDSNSRYF
+786 NGISSYIYNSTSRYF

-807 DDLQD
+807 DDSQD

-858 KNWNLTTTDGATV
+858 KNWNLTTTDRATV

-900 ADYDTMVTIDNPSKS
+900 ADYDTIVTIDNPSKA

-962 TWKKEAPKT
+962 TWSKEAPKT
-971 ANLQTTGDVG
+971 ARYTVKHYQMNTDGTYPSTPTNMESFSGLIGSSVTPAVKDYGQIFDKPSTKTVTISADGNTTVEYKYPRKKARVIVGKSTG
-981 IKTTSHATKTVV
+981 IKTTDPVPGDYADGYIGQTVTL
-993 NIGSSV
+993 
-999 QVSAVLNTGYVFKGW
+999 SAIPETGYRFKNWTSLLKENYGTVFSTTAGFNYTLT
-1014 YNGDVK
+1014 YNDSTAIQHQYGNGT
-1020 VSDDLSFVYTMPNK
+1020 STMWGAYMQANAEPITYN
-1034 DTVLTAKTEIKWYTM
+1034 IKYNY
-1049 TFDPNGGILKNP
+1049 NGGIKGAFAPTSAKYNEDVKISNPTKKNCIFAGWTITGYDPNTSGHSSATWTDETGASFKNLASVEGKTVTFTATWVQKDVHLVTISGRGIKLSKPLSYDGHVGETKRITAELKP
-1061 GNNLYNAEWKNGNT
+1061 
-1075 VSVGWNINDFC
+1075 
-1086 YMNGDIPTRRGYRFT
+1086 GYRFVNWT
-1101 GWYLGSES
+1101 NY
-1109 VYNKYGIAIKNS
+1109 YNANEVIS
-1121 SLYSYDTDYH
+1121 TDK
-1131 WRYDGNV
+1131 DF
-1138 TVKAGWDAINY
+1138 DY
-1149 KISYKVVTGAGSIPS
+1149 KITDKDYDN
-1164 QTVYYGD
+1164 Y
-1171 SFTLADG
+1171 L
-1178 NAFTYTGHTFS
+1178 
-1189 HWYVRRSSDK
+1189 SDK
-1199 KVFCYDGNWHT
+1199 GGTYLK
-1210 TDGSDLYG
+1210 
-1218 SDVSNWYPYNNSG
+1218 SNAVP
-1231 LTFEMNDSWI
+1231 
-1241 RSDIDADEEFVFW
+1241 IDYTITYE
-1254 GFWAADEYNII
+1254 
-1265 YNLNGGTLNG
+1265 LNGGTAS
-1275 KTNPDTYNIET
+1275 NPVSYNVESN
-1286 PTFTL
+1286 TFTL
-1291 NNPTRTGY
+1291 NNPTRAGY
-1299 IFAGWCESKDT
+1299 TFAGWTGTDITGTSKT
-1310 SYVYNRNANE
+1310 VTIN
-1320 VIKKDESDSTSCFI
+1320 
-1334 PECYA
+1334 
-1339 SLDYAPVFD
+1339 
-1348 PAYYLAKY
+1348 
-1356 PDLKSAYGDDA
+1356 
-1367 NKALSHFVK
+1367 
-1376 YGMKEGR
+1376 
-1383 QGSAEFEVNAYKAK
+1383 QGS
-1397 YKDLKDAFGD
+1397 
-1407 NLPKYYI
+1407 
-1414 HYILAGKSE
+1414 
-1423 GRTISQASISIYQG
+1423 T
-1437 SIGNRT
+1437 GNRT
-1443 YTATWTPIEYSIVY
+1443 YTATWTPVNY
-1457 TKGYTNNAKDDVIQS
+1457 TINYDLNGGTVAV
-1472 GIKYNKDVTLISN
+1472 SN
-1485 PFTGRSYTV
+1485 PTSYNIETP
-1494 KYSTSTTDRDWDK
+1494 T
-1507 VTAPAGFNGTLEF
+1507 F
-1520 AHWNILSKTYAAGTK
+1520 ALNNPIRL
-1535 LKNLTTKN
+1535 
-1543 GDKITATAQWK
+1543 
-1554 DKKFT
+1554 
-1559 LPVVSRPGY
+1559 GY
-1568 VFAGWYSMVDR
+1568 VFAGWTGSNGTTPQKNVSIYKGSTGN
-1579 KVYKANTEYTISQ
+1579 KFYKAN
-1592 ALTAYDNT
+1592 
-1600 FTAQW
+1600 W
-1605 TAKTDTPYK
+1605 TAADVGYTVNHYVMDINGNYPSTPTKT
-1614 VEHYKMNL
+1614 ERL
-1622 DGTTYTLADTDNFKG
+1622 SGF
-1637 TTDTSVTPAIKT
+1637 TDTSVTAKRLSLGNGFTYPDVQTVKIKT
-1649 YEGFTS
+1649 
-1655 PSTQTVTI
+1655 
-1663 KGDGT
+1663 DGT

-1707 EDRHTAGTAV
+1707 EDRHTAGTTV
-1717 VTVNGTVV
+1717 VTVNETVV

-1749 SGYNIIDNSNVN
+1749 SGYSIIDNSNVI

-1896 VTLTANLKVGYHWHG
+1896 VTLTANLKTGYHWHG

-2062 EINISSTNNFAA
+2062 EINISSTNDFAA

-2081 ARDYGSGINYISF
+2081 ARDYGSGIDYISF
-2094 GKDEKYEKVTC
+2094 EKDEKYEKVTC

-2153 VSSDGKN
+2153 VSSDEKN

-2222 DGNKTCYAIWK
+2222 DGNKTYYAVWK

-2281 PDAKSNTKKNVTA
+2281 PDAESNTKKNVTA

-2381 TAYRLGYHDYTGSD
+2381 TAYRFGYHDYTGSD

>member
-1 MKLKRNFKTLLMI
+1 
-14 IATVMSVVSGIL
+14 
-26 IDSGTLAYAATTYT
+26 
-40 LTLNWDDGVEWV
+40 
-52 ATDRNGTDRWE
+52 
-63 KGGSK
+63 
-68 TFQAGSKAYTYVKL
+68 
-82 RNGATVKSFFSR
+82 
-94 QENYEWTDYTYISG
+94 
-108 DLCYDTWTMHDN
+108 
-120 RNVDIYTSVSSSADV
+120 
-135 SYDWDNLVTGSKHYH
+135 
-150 SSNGNESSWSNLRD
+150 
-164 DLGRSPAPVYSIYY
+164 
-178 KLQENRYRE
+178 
-187 TCYGDN
+187 
-193 QEDKDFGGYEIMLR
+193 
-207 TEDSHNSYW
+207 
-216 YGQSSYANGD
+216 
-226 RFDDWYRD
+226 
-234 EFEGIKL
+234 
-241 SNLAIVPVQIK
+241 
-252 GDKFLQ
+252 
-258 INISVKNTNS
+258 
-268 YAKEIS
+268 
-274 LATCSD
+274 
-280 IQVADD
+280 
-286 DNAATFF
+286 
-293 NGNGFTMTNMYC
+293 
-305 ETSDNYPFGTIPT
+305 
-318 ATLNVYAKD
+318 
-327 VPGYVTDADAVYI
+327 
-340 GHFVYR
+340 
-346 KEHVWLNNVLG
+346 
-357 DKATNY
+357 
-363 NKYAHGGTSG
+363 
-373 EGELDSGFSIAWKNR
+373 
-388 TIAAGQTQTYSY
+388 
-400 IIGIGKYNSD
+400 
-410 NKITFNAN
+410 
-418 GGELKTPGTSI
+418 
-429 NNPSGNYSNKVTVTY
+429 
-444 GTDTYSSMS
+444 
-453 NDIPERAGYTF
+453 
-464 DGWWTTPNDS
+464 
-474 NASVMVYDASGK
+474 
-486 CNNDCNYWKNNQ
+486 
-498 WQGTND
+498 
-504 LTVYAHWKANTYT
+504 
-517 VRLNTGDI
+517 
-525 PSSELTKL
+525 
-533 TETASTEG
+533 
-541 WTWNENG
+541 
-548 RYFSKAFVQNENNYL
+548 
-563 PGVNKFFSAN
+563 
-573 NYESVGSKVT
+573 
-583 DKYFVQDKAK
+583 
-593 NPTKVLYNWWT
+593 
-604 SGEGGTDI
+604 
-612 GRGKKIYNN
+612 
-621 LYEISKDNSG
+621 
-631 IVNLYPHWM
+631 
-640 GYTTVFN
+640 
-647 YTDNAPANTAG
+647 
-658 LTVTINNSIN
+658 
-668 DGMDNCLYQVY
+668 
-679 GSCFFYKGTDGE
+679 
-691 YHDYEEGTNP
+691 
-701 DLKVTA
+701 
-707 SIPDNNGY
+707 
-715 KYIFNGWHHKNW
+715 
-727 NYLTD
+727 
-732 GLGKL
+732 
-737 TYKNNY
+737 
-743 DIGKGKA
+743 
-750 SYVLSPHFSRVG
+750 
-762 ISYDVRLNANVP
+762 
-774 ENTESTL
+774 
-781 QVLHR
+781 
-786 NGISSYIYDSNSRYF
+786 
-801 SRELTY
+801 
-807 DDLQD
+807 
-812 MLSPD
+812 
-817 VYSLK
+817 
-822 GYHLVS
+822 
-828 RSNWY
+828 
-833 TEKTGGNTVSAP
+833 
-845 CNNTKTEYPDWTE
+845 
-858 KNWNLTTTDGATV
+858 
-871 DLYARWQANNYKIAY
+871 
-886 NLDGGTYGTSHPTS
+886 
-900 ADYDTMVTIDNPSKS
+900 
-915 GYTFTGWTITGYD
+915 
-928 STASGHNASAW
+928 
-939 TEETGTSYKNLTAT
+939 
-953 DGATVTFTA
+953 
-962 TWKKEAPKT
+962 
-971 ANLQTTGDVG
+971 
-981 IKTTSHATKTVV
+981 
-993 NIGSSV
+993 
-999 QVSAVLNTGYVFKGW
+999 
-1014 YNGDVK
+1014 
-1020 VSDDLSFVYTMPNK
+1020 
-1034 DTVLTAKTEIKWYTM
+1034 
-1049 TFDPNGGILKNP
+1049 
-1061 GNNLYNAEWKNGNT
+1061 
-1075 VSVGWNINDFC
+1075 
-1086 YMNGDIPTRRGYRFT
+1086 
-1101 GWYLGSES
+1101 
-1109 VYNKYGIAIKNS
+1109 
-1121 SLYSYDTDYH
+1121 
-1131 WRYDGNV
+1131 
-1138 TVKAGWDAINY
+1138 
-1149 KISYKVVTGAGSIPS
+1149 
-1164 QTVYYGD
+1164 
-1171 SFTLADG
+1171 
-1178 NAFTYTGHTFS
+1178 
-1189 HWYVRRSSDK
+1189 
-1199 KVFCYDGNWHT
+1199 
-1210 TDGSDLYG
+1210 
-1218 SDVSNWYPYNNSG
+1218 
-1231 LTFEMNDSWI
+1231 
-1241 RSDIDADEEFVFW
+1241 
-1254 GFWAADEYNII
+1254 
-1265 YNLNGGTLNG
+1265 
-1275 KTNPDTYNIET
+1275 
-1286 PTFTL
+1286 
-1291 NNPTRTGY
+1291 
-1299 IFAGWCESKDT
+1299 
-1310 SYVYNRNANE
+1310 
-1320 VIKKDESDSTSCFI
+1320 
-1334 PECYA
+1334 
-1339 SLDYAPVFD
+1339 
-1348 PAYYLAKY
+1348 
-1356 PDLKSAYGDDA
+1356 
-1367 NKALSHFVK
+1367 
-1376 YGMKEGR
+1376 
-1383 QGSAEFEVNAYKAK
+1383 
-1397 YKDLKDAFGD
+1397 
-1407 NLPKYYI
+1407 
-1414 HYILAGKSE
+1414 
-1423 GRTISQASISIYQG
+1423 
-1437 SIGNRT
+1437 
-1443 YTATWTPIEYSIVY
+1443 
-1457 TKGYTNNAKDDVIQS
+1457 
-1472 GIKYNKDVTLISN
+1472 
-1485 PFTGRSYTV
+1485 
-1494 KYSTSTTDRDWDK
+1494 
-1507 VTAPAGFNGTLEF
+1507 
-1520 AHWNILSKTYAAGTK
+1520 
-1535 LKNLTTKN
+1535 
-1543 GDKITATAQWK
+1543 
-1554 DKKFT
+1554 
-1559 LPVVSRPGY
+1559 
-1568 VFAGWYSMVDR
+1568 MVDR

-1749 SGYNIIDNSNVN
+1749 SGYSIIDNSNVN

-1771 TVTINAKDT
+1771 AVTINAKDT

-1814 YLNGKAY
+1814 YLSGKAY

-1896 VTLTANLKVGYHWHG
+1896 VTLTANLKAGYHWHG

-2062 EINISSTNNFAA
+2062 EINISSTNDFAA

>member
-1 MKLKRNFKTLLMI
+1 MKLKRTFKTLLMI

-52 ATDRNGTDRWE
+52 ATDEAGTNRWTNGSIKYFAENT
-63 KGGSK
+63 S
-68 TFQAGSKAYTYVKL
+68 AGTYIKLKPGYRLDCLAADSEWADWTTISDTLYYDSWSMYGNRTVTVKVISEVFEENGERYTYNGNYHEAGYKL
-82 RNGATVKSFFSR
+82 VEVDSWNCTHSF
-94 QENYEWTDYTYISG
+94 EGDDIIGYIES
-108 DLCYDTWTMHDN
+108 DPS
-120 RNVDIYTSVSSSADV
+120 DIVERKRLNPTNEKLLASLKTYTSDSRYKIRVGSPYVKYTGEVSDAELNELV
-135 SYDWDNLVTGSKHYH
+135 SKYTLYVDTHNVSNETGFYP
-150 SSNGNESSWSNLRD
+150 E
-164 DLGRSPAPVYSIYY
+164 
-178 KLQENRYRE
+178 
-187 TCYGDN
+187 YGA
-193 QEDKDFGGYEIMLR
+193 DKDNDWLLANNYRCPDKDAGADADYAGFAYYRRYYAYCKDTQSWYIVGSAHNWFGC
-207 TEDSHNSYW
+207 
-216 YGQSSYANGD
+216 ANGD
-226 RFDDWYRD
+226 TGAN
-234 EFEGIKL
+234 EFHTQEYTHTIHKYKL
-241 SNLAIVPVQIK
+241 VESH
-252 GDKFLQ
+252 
-258 INISVKNTNS
+258 
-268 YAKEIS
+268 E
-274 LATCSD
+274 
-280 IQVADD
+280 
-286 DNAATFF
+286 
-293 NGNGFTMTNMYC
+293 
-305 ETSDNYPFGTIPT
+305 
-318 ATLNVYAKD
+318 
-327 VPGYVTDADAVYI
+327 
-340 GHFVYR
+340 
-346 KEHVWLNNVLG
+346 
-357 DKATNY
+357 
-363 NKYAHGGTSG
+363 
-373 EGELDSGFSIAWKNR
+373 
-388 TIAAGQTQTYSY
+388 
-400 IIGIGKYNSD
+400 
-410 NKITFNAN
+410 
-418 GGELKTPGTSI
+418 
-429 NNPSGNYSNKVTVTY
+429 
-444 GTDTYSSMS
+444 
-453 NDIPERAGYTF
+453 
-464 DGWWTTPNDS
+464 
-474 NASVMVYDASGK
+474 
-486 CNNDCNYWKNNQ
+486 
-498 WQGTND
+498 
-504 LTVYAHWKANTYT
+504 YT
-517 VRLNTGDI
+517 VRLNTGNI

-548 RYFSKAFVQNENNYL
+548 RYFSKTFVQNENNYL

-640 GYTTVFN
+640 GYTTAFN
-647 YTDNAPANTAG
+647 YSDTAPSNTAG
-658 LTVTINNSIN
+658 QTVTINNNIN
-668 DGMDNCLYQVY
+668 DGIDNNLYQIY
-679 GSCFFYKGTDGE
+679 GNCFFYKGTDGE
-691 YHDYEEGTNP
+691 YHDYEGANP

-900 ADYDTMVTIDNPSKS
+900 ADYDTMVAIDNPSKA
-915 GYTFTGWTITGYD
+915 GYTFTGWTIMGYD
-928 STASGHNASAW
+928 STTSGHNASAW

-1164 QTVYYGD
+1164 QTIYYGD

-1397 YKDLKDAFGD
+1397 YKDLSDAFGD
-1407 NLPKYYI
+1407 NLPRYYV

-1443 YTATWTPIEYSIVY
+1443 YTATWTPINY
-1457 TKGYTNNAKDDVIQS
+1457 TINYDLNGGTVAV
-1472 GIKYNKDVTLISN
+1472 SN
-1485 PFTGRSYTV
+1485 PTSYNIETP
-1494 KYSTSTTDRDWDK
+1494 T
-1507 VTAPAGFNGTLEF
+1507 F
-1520 AHWNILSKTYAAGTK
+1520 ALNNPIRL
-1535 LKNLTTKN
+1535 
-1543 GDKITATAQWK
+1543 
-1554 DKKFT
+1554 
-1559 LPVVSRPGY
+1559 GY
-1568 VFAGWYSMVDR
+1568 VFAGWTGSNGTTPQKNVSIYKGSTGN
-1579 KVYKANTEYTISQ
+1579 KFYKAN
-1592 ALTAYDNT
+1592 
-1600 FTAQW
+1600 W
-1605 TAKTDTPYK
+1605 TAADVGYTVNHYVMDINGNYPSTPTKT
-1614 VEHYKMNL
+1614 ERL
-1622 DGTTYTLADTDNFKG
+1622 SGF
-1637 TTDTSVTPAIKT
+1637 TDTSVTAKRLSLGN
-1649 YEGFTS
+1649 GFTY
-1655 PSTQTVTI
+1655 PDVQTVKI
-1663 KGDGT
+1663 KADGT

-1814 YLNGKAY
+1814 YLSGKAY

-1896 VTLTANLKVGYHWHG
+1896 VTLTANLKTGYHWHG

-2178 INEAGKSITPVTK
+2178 INEAGKSITPVT
-2191 RDGVDFKRD
+2191 KRD

>member
-1 MKLKRNFKTLLMI
+1 MKLKRTFKTLLMI
-14 IATVMSVVSGIL
+14 IATVMSVISGIL
-26 IDSGTLAYAATTYT
+26 TDSGTLAYATTTYT

-68 TFQAGSKAYTYVKL
+68 TFQAGSKAYTYVRLK
-82 RNGATVKSFFSR
+82 NGATVKSFFSR
-94 QENYEWTDYTYISG
+94 QENKDWTDYTYTSG
-108 DLCYDTWTMHDN
+108 SLCYDTWTMHNN

-135 SYDWDNLVTGSKHYH
+135 SYDWDNLVIGSKHYH

-164 DLGRSPAPVYSIYY
+164 DLGRSPAPIYSIYY

-207 TEDSHNSYW
+207 TEDNHNSYW

-258 INISVKNTNS
+258 INISIKNTNS

-305 ETSDNYPFGTIPT
+305 ETSDTYRGGTIPT

-346 KEHVWLNNVLG
+346 KEHIWLNNVLG
-357 DKATNY
+357 DKTTNY

-410 NKITFNAN
+410 NKITFDAN
-418 GGELKTPGTSI
+418 GGELKTPGENI
-429 NNPSGNYSNKVTVTY
+429 NNPNGNNSNKVTVTY

-464 DGWWTTPNDS
+464 EGWWTTPNGS

-583 DKYFVQDKAK
+583 DKYFVQDKTK

-604 SGEGGTDI
+604 SASGGTDI
-612 GRGKKIYNN
+612 GRGEKTYNN

-647 YTDNAPANTAG
+647 YTDTAPSNTAG
-658 LTVTINNSIN
+658 QTVTINNNIN
-668 DGMDNCLYQVY
+668 DGIDNNLYQVY
-679 GSCFFYKGTDGE
+679 GSCFFYKGTDGA
-691 YHDYEEGTNP
+691 YHDYEGTNP

-707 SIPDNNGY
+707 SIPNSNGY

-743 DIGKGKA
+743 NIGQGKT
-750 SYVLSPHFSRVG
+750 SYSLSPHFTRTG
-762 ISYDVRLNANVP
+762 INYNVRLHANVP

-781 QVLHR
+781 QVLHQ

-822 GYHLVS
+822 GYHLIS

-845 CNNTKTEYPDWTE
+845 CNNTEAEYPDWAE
-858 KNWNLTTTDGATV
+858 KNWNLTTEDGATV
-871 DLYARWQANNYKIAY
+871 DLYARWKANTYKIAY

-900 ADYDTMVTIDNPSKS
+900 VDYDTMVTIDNPSKT

-928 STASGHNASAW
+928 STTSGYAGSTW
-939 TEETGTSYKNLTAT
+939 TDETGTSYKNLTAT

-962 TWKKEAPKT
+962 TWSKEAPKT
-971 ANLQTTGDVG
+971 AKYIVKHYKMDVNGNYPSVPDETENLT
-981 IKTTSHATKTVV
+981 A

-999 QVSAVLNTGYVFKGW
+999 TPNTKDYGKLYNKPSLKTITVSSDSGQNVIEYRYSRKMARVILYKDEGIKSTDPIAGDYERDYVGATIKLSAVMQKGYKFKNWTSKLDYNLGTVLSTANPYNYTLTSEDMQGVTHTYNNGAGSTWGALIQANSTPITYSIAYNLNGGVFGAFHPTSTSYNEDVKISNPAKENCIFAGWTITGYDTETSGHSAATWTGETGASFKNLASTEGKTVTFTAVWNVATANFQTTGDTGIASTSHPNKTSENIGSSINVNAKLNNGYTFAGW
-1014 YNGDVK
+1014 YNGSTL
-1020 VSDDLSFVYTMPNK
+1020 VSDKMNFNYTMPDA
-1034 DTVLTAKTEIKWYTM
+1034 DTVLTAKTTPAKYTVSYYA
-1049 TFDPNGGILKNP
+1049 NGGRHHDNQFAGQTKWTDIATYGQKYAVWYNGLVKD
-1061 GNNLYNAEWKNGNT
+1061 GNIFI
-1075 VSVGWNINDFC
+1075 GWNTKSDGTGTWWATTEDRSGKPTWMESNGIWYWEGIWNENNNCPFGNLDLYAIWTPIN
-1086 YMNGDIPTRRGYRFT
+1086 YTI
-1101 GWYLGSES
+1101 
-1109 VYNKYGIAIKNS
+1109 
-1121 SLYSYDTDYH
+1121 SYD
-1131 WRYDGNV
+1131 
-1138 TVKAGWDAINY
+1138 
-1149 KISYKVVTGAGSIPS
+1149 
-1164 QTVYYGD
+1164 
-1171 SFTLADG
+1171 
-1178 NAFTYTGHTFS
+1178 
-1189 HWYVRRSSDK
+1189 
-1199 KVFCYDGNWHT
+1199 
-1210 TDGSDLYG
+1210 
-1218 SDVSNWYPYNNSG
+1218 
-1231 LTFEMNDSWI
+1231 
-1241 RSDIDADEEFVFW
+1241 
-1254 GFWAADEYNII
+1254 
-1265 YNLNGGTLNG
+1265 LNGGAVAVS
-1275 KTNPDTYNIET
+1275 NPTGYNIET

-1291 NNPTRTGY
+1291 NNPVKIGYTFVGWTGSN
-1299 IFAGWCESKDT
+1299 GT
-1310 SYVYNRNANE
+1310 
-1320 VIKKDESDSTSCFI
+1320 T
-1334 PECYA
+1334 PQ
-1339 SLDYAPVFD
+1339 
-1348 PAYYLAKY
+1348 
-1356 PDLKSAYGDDA
+1356 
-1367 NKALSHFVK
+1367 KAV
-1376 YGMKEGR
+1376 
-1383 QGSAEFEVNAYKAK
+1383 
-1397 YKDLKDAFGD
+1397 
-1407 NLPKYYI
+1407 
-1414 HYILAGKSE
+1414 
-1423 GRTISQASISIYQG
+1423 SIYKG
-1437 SIGNRT
+1437 STGNK
-1443 YTATWTPIEYSIVY
+1443 S
-1457 TKGYTNNAKDDVIQS
+1457 
-1472 GIKYNKDVTLISN
+1472 
-1485 PFTGRSYTV
+1485 
-1494 KYSTSTTDRDWDK
+1494 
-1507 VTAPAGFNGTLEF
+1507 
-1520 AHWNILSKTYAAGTK
+1520 
-1535 LKNLTTKN
+1535 
-1543 GDKITATAQWK
+1543 
-1554 DKKFT
+1554 
-1559 LPVVSRPGY
+1559 
-1568 VFAGWYSMVDR
+1568 
-1579 KVYKANTEYTISQ
+1579 YKAN
-1592 ALTAYDNT
+1592 
-1600 FTAQW
+1600 W
-1605 TAKTDTPYK
+1605 TANIDTKYT
-1614 VEHYKMNL
+1614 VEYYQMNL
-1622 DGTTYTLADTDNFKG
+1622 DGKTYTKHESKTFTG
-1637 TTDTSVTPAIKT
+1637 TTDTKVASLDTLKKT
-1649 YEGFTS
+1649 YTGFTYAYAENADAI
-1655 PSTQTVTI
+1655 I

-1749 SGYNIIDNSNVN
+1749 SGYSIIDNSNVS

-1780 KYLVRHW
+1780 KYLVRRW

-1807 YTMYDAE
+1807 YTIYDAE

-1821 SWVKPVVR
+1821 SWVTPDIK
-1829 TLEGFTYKGVLPS
+1829 TYEGFTYKATLPS

-1896 VTLTANLKVGYHWHG
+1896 VTLTANLKIGYHWHG

-1959 GVKATNNSYT
+1959 KVKATNNSYT

-1980 KSISNVTGST
+1980 KSINNVTGST

-2004 NNGFTLTGYTRK
+2004 NNGFTLTGYTKK
-2016 SGWMTKPSKNG
+2016 SGWMTASSKNG

-2062 EINISSTNNFAA
+2062 KINISSTNDFAA

-2081 ARDYGSGINYISF
+2081 ARDYGSGIDYISF

-2191 RDGVDFKRD
+2191 RN

-2207 STDRKGKTGIISIKA
+2207 STDRKGKTGIISINA
-2222 DGNKTCYAIWK
+2222 DGNKTYYAIWK
-2233 DTKKPVAVLEDVTS
+2233 DTINPLVVITDVS
-2247 NLSASQTITFKLYDT
+2247 NKDADSQTIKFNLYDLDADLT
-2262 AEGKTNTGSDI
+2262 DKDFEGKNLEYIRKHGEKTGSDI
-2273 AGYYIGTN
+2273 AAYWFGKNPVYNGNGNSRTVTEIVKDEGYSVNLERT
-2281 PDAKSNTKKNVTA
+2281 V
-2294 DKNGTYSGSETITLN
+2294 
-2309 GETTYYIFPY
+2309 GEAVTYYIFAE
-2319 DKAGNIGDTIKLKS
+2319 DKAGNISKTTIAIDAN
-2333 TGNNNTPEITPGIL
+2333 GNVTPNNDLTFCSLTL
-2347 FHRVDFNANGSTD
+2347 NANDGLIQE
-2360 SPATVN
+2360 N
-2366 IPYAVIPH
+2366 
-2374 GSTITMP
+2374 GQNTIQKLIRKGNTYNL
-2381 TAYRLGYHDYTGSD
+2381 TNVHAERTGYHDTESDTDGVSMHWSHEIALGSNIID
-2395 EQTADNDGKT
+2395 EDKQTVI
-2405 SYWGTDSKAVTGF
+2405 GTDNSVNPESLTEWEAKGNDTLYTKWTPNAY
-2418 NTLKVTKSQTC
+2418 TLKVY
-2429 FALWKA
+2429 L
-2435 NKYTITLVSNKPD
+2435 NKPVKATEDINTYNTVSSD
-2448 TKNGYRVNSTY
+2448 TNKWVYDTYTGYY
-2459 SPENDTK
+2459 K
-2466 ITVTFD
+2466 TVLVYD
-2472 EVIPFS
+2472 KVWSIPDSAEF
-2478 KAKNPEITGWTFKGY
+2478 AGLTGWTTTGFK
-2493 AFNELSTSDN
+2493 N
-2503 NNSKTVVSTNQKFGL
+2503 V
-2518 QFVKDWYKDAGKT
+2518 GKT
-2531 FENVSDIT
+2531 GKSDIIYLNSLNRSYDEADDVSKASDIGT
-2539 LYAAWS
+2539 NLTSVKGDAVAYTMLWK
-2545 ENRYTVNYNTTGGTA
+2545 ENRYTVNFRANGGTA
-2560 LKLNRITYW
+2560 VKRVTL
-2569 YEDEFSLPDAT
+2569 
-2580 GDYYNTFMKLEDN
+2580 LEKKIDGSAKERTVDTTASAN
-2593 KKAVTT
+2593 KKATDKT
-2599 YRPAHHFV
+2599 YDTSIIIGYESMIKVLDSPVRPGFTFTFFTKDKDYAKTAHMKDDKPDFDKSV
-2607 MWKCVSDENSNG
+2607 LCTGELSEEAAKMYREEYKITGSLNG
-2619 DVYSSG
+2619 DEEVNLYSSW
-2625 GKAVRLVSKNNGECT
+2625 SKR
-2640 LNAVWKQKQIVTL
+2640 KPVTL
-2653 NITSDT
+2653 QSFISANSIRTDANVLTKIALGTYITRDNAKDINSAW
-2659 FKESMTNDYAALADA
+2659 FNKNYKTND
-2674 MWAEKGTGYIKDQ
+2674 KG
-2687 TAIKEY
+2687 EY
-2693 TFTKT
+2693 VMNDTVEVLQEWDVTKT
-2698 SDIKETK
+2698 EIKQTYSKKIMADNN

>member
-1 MKLKRNFKTLLMI
+1 
-14 IATVMSVVSGIL
+14 MSVVSGIF

-604 SGEGGTDI
+604 SASGGTDI

-691 YHDYEEGTNP
+691 YHDYEGTNP

-707 SIPDNNGY
+707 SIPDSNGY

-743 DIGKGKA
+743 NIGQGKT
-750 SYVLSPHFSRVG
+750 SYSLSPHFSRVG
-762 ISYDVRLNANVP
+762 INYNVRLNANVP
-774 ENTESTL
+774 DTESTL
-781 QVLHR
+781 QVLHQ
-786 NGISSYIYDSNSRYF
+786 NGISSYIYNSTSRYF

-807 DDLQD
+807 DDSQD

-833 TEKTGGNTVSAP
+833 TEKTGGNIVSAP

-858 KNWNLTTTDGATV
+858 KNWNLTTTDRATV

-900 ADYDTMVTIDNPSKS
+900 ADYDTIVTIDNPSKA

-962 TWKKEAPKT
+962 TWSKEAPKT
-971 ANLQTTGDVG
+971 ARYTVKHYQMNTDGTYPSTPTNMESFSGLIGSSVTPAVKDYGQIFDKPSTKTVTISADGNTTVEYKYPRKKARVIVGKSTG
-981 IKTTSHATKTVV
+981 IKTTDPVPGDYADGYIGQTVTL
-993 NIGSSV
+993 
-999 QVSAVLNTGYVFKGW
+999 SAIPETGYRFKNWTSLLKENYGTVFSTTAGFNYTLT
-1014 YNGDVK
+1014 YNDSTAIQHQYGNGT
-1020 VSDDLSFVYTMPNK
+1020 STMWGAYMQANAEPITYN
-1034 DTVLTAKTEIKWYTM
+1034 IKYNY
-1049 TFDPNGGILKNP
+1049 NGGIKGAFAPTSAKYNEDVKISNPTKKNCIFAGWTITGYDPNTSGHSSATWTDETGASFKNLASVEGKTVTFTATWVQKDVHLVTISGRGIKLSKPLSYDGHVGETKRITAELKP
-1061 GNNLYNAEWKNGNT
+1061 
-1075 VSVGWNINDFC
+1075 
-1086 YMNGDIPTRRGYRFT
+1086 GYRFVNWT
-1101 GWYLGSES
+1101 NYYNANEVISTDKDFDYKLTDKDYDNYL
-1109 VYNKYGIAIKNS
+1109 
-1121 SLYSYDTDYH
+1121 
-1131 WRYDGNV
+1131 
-1138 TVKAGWDAINY
+1138 
-1149 KISYKVVTGAGSIPS
+1149 
-1164 QTVYYGD
+1164 
-1171 SFTLADG
+1171 
-1178 NAFTYTGHTFS
+1178 
-1189 HWYVRRSSDK
+1189 SDK
-1199 KVFCYDGNWHT
+1199 GGTYLK
-1210 TDGSDLYG
+1210 
-1218 SDVSNWYPYNNSG
+1218 SNAVP
-1231 LTFEMNDSWI
+1231 
-1241 RSDIDADEEFVFW
+1241 ID
-1254 GFWAADEYNII
+1254 YTIT
-1265 YNLNGGTLNG
+1265 YKLNGGTAS
-1275 KTNPDTYNIET
+1275 NPVSYNVESN
-1286 PTFTL
+1286 TFTL
-1291 NNPTRTGY
+1291 NNPTRAGY
-1299 IFAGWCESKDT
+1299 TFAGWTGTDITGTSKT
-1310 SYVYNRNANE
+1310 VTIN
-1320 VIKKDESDSTSCFI
+1320 
-1334 PECYA
+1334 
-1339 SLDYAPVFD
+1339 
-1348 PAYYLAKY
+1348 
-1356 PDLKSAYGDDA
+1356 
-1367 NKALSHFVK
+1367 
-1376 YGMKEGR
+1376 
-1383 QGSAEFEVNAYKAK
+1383 QGS
-1397 YKDLKDAFGD
+1397 
-1407 NLPKYYI
+1407 
-1414 HYILAGKSE
+1414 
-1423 GRTISQASISIYQG
+1423 T
-1437 SIGNRT
+1437 GNRT
-1443 YTATWTPIEYSIVY
+1443 YTATWTPVNY
-1457 TKGYTNNAKDDVIQS
+1457 TINYDLNGGTVAV
-1472 GIKYNKDVTLISN
+1472 SN
-1485 PFTGRSYTV
+1485 PTSYNIETP
-1494 KYSTSTTDRDWDK
+1494 T
-1507 VTAPAGFNGTLEF
+1507 F
-1520 AHWNILSKTYAAGTK
+1520 ALNNPIRL
-1535 LKNLTTKN
+1535 
-1543 GDKITATAQWK
+1543 
-1554 DKKFT
+1554 
-1559 LPVVSRPGY
+1559 GY
-1568 VFAGWYSMVDR
+1568 VFAGWTGSNGTTPQKNVSIYKGSTGN
-1579 KVYKANTEYTISQ
+1579 KFYKAN
-1592 ALTAYDNT
+1592 
-1600 FTAQW
+1600 W
-1605 TAKTDTPYK
+1605 TAADVGYTVNHYVMDINGNYPSTPTKT
-1614 VEHYKMNL
+1614 ERL
-1622 DGTTYTLADTDNFKG
+1622 SGF
-1637 TTDTSVTPAIKT
+1637 TDTSVTAKRLSLGNGFTYPDVQTVKIKT
-1649 YEGFTS
+1649 
-1655 PSTQTVTI
+1655 
-1663 KGDGT
+1663 DGT

-1749 SGYNIIDNSNVN
+1749 SGYSIIDNTNVN

-1814 YLNGKAY
+1814 YLSGKAY

-1896 VTLTANLKVGYHWHG
+1896 VTLTANLKTGYHWHG

-2062 EINISSTNNFAA
+2062 EINISSTNDFAA

-2081 ARDYGSGINYISF
+2081 ARDYGSGIDYISF
-2094 GKDEKYEKVTC
+2094 EKDEKYEKVTC

-2178 INEAGKSITPVTK
+2178 INEAGKSITPVT
-2191 RDGVDFKRD
+2191 KRD

-2381 TAYRLGYHDYTGSD
+2381 TAYRFGYHDYTGSD

>member
-1 MKLKRNFKTLLMI
+1 MKLKRTFKTLLMI

-52 ATDRNGTDRWE
+52 ATDKDGIYRWE

-68 TFQAGSKAYTYVKL
+68 TFQAGSKAYTYVRLK
-82 RNGATVKSFFSR
+82 NGATVKSFFSR
-94 QENYEWTDYTYISG
+94 QENKDWTDYTYTSG
-108 DLCYDTWTMHDN
+108 SLCYDTWTMYNN

-135 SYDWDNLVTGSKHYH
+135 SYDWDNLVTSSKHYH

-207 TEDSHNSYW
+207 TEDNHNSYW

-258 INISVKNTNS
+258 INISIKNTNS

-286 DNAATFF
+286 DNATTFF

-305 ETSDNYPFGTIPT
+305 ETSDNYHGGTVPT

-346 KEHVWLNNVLG
+346 KEHIWLNNVLG
-357 DKATNY
+357 DKTTNY

-583 DKYFVQDKAK
+583 DKYFVQDKTK

-604 SGEGGTDI
+604 SASGGTDI

-647 YTDNAPANTAG
+647 YTDTAPSNTAG

-668 DGMDNCLYQVY
+668 DGMDSNLYQVY
-679 GSCFFYKGTDGE
+679 GSCFFYKGTDGA
-691 YHDYEEGTNP
+691 YHDYEGTNP

-707 SIPDNNGY
+707 SIPNSNGY

-737 TYKNNY
+737 TYKNDYN
-743 DIGKGKA
+743 IGQGKT
-750 SYVLSPHFSRVG
+750 SYNLSPHFTRTG
-762 ISYDVRLNANVP
+762 IDYIVRLHANVP
-774 ENTESTL
+774 DTESTL
-781 QVLHR
+781 QVLHQ

-807 DDLQD
+807 DDSQD

-822 GYHLVS
+822 GYHLIS
-828 RSNWY
+828 TSNWY

-845 CNNTKTEYPDWTE
+845 CNNTKAEYPDWTE

-900 ADYDTMVTIDNPSKS
+900 ADYDTMVAIDNPSKA

-928 STASGHNASAW
+928 STTSGHNAATW
-939 TEETGTSYKNLTAT
+939 TGETGTSYKNLTAT
-953 DGATVTFTA
+953 DGAIVTFTA

-981 IKTTSHATKTVV
+981 IKATSHPDKAVV
-993 NIGSSV
+993 NIGSNV

-1109 VYNKYGIAIKNS
+1109 VYNKYGVAIKNS

-1138 TVKAGWDAINY
+1138 TVKAGWNAINY

-1164 QTVYYGD
+1164 QTVHYGD

-1189 HWYVRRSSDK
+1189 YWYVRRSSDK

-1231 LTFEMNDSWI
+1231 LTFEMNDSWV
-1241 RSDIDADEEFVFW
+1241 RSDTDADEEFVFW
-1254 GFWAADEYNII
+1254 GFWTADEYNII
-1265 YNLNGGTLNG
+1265 YNLDGGTLNG

-1299 IFAGWCESKDT
+1299 IFAGWTGTDITGTSKI
-1310 SYVYNRNANE
+1310 V
-1320 VIKKDESDSTSCFI
+1320 
-1334 PECYA
+1334 
-1339 SLDYAPVFD
+1339 
-1348 PAYYLAKY
+1348 
-1356 PDLKSAYGDDA
+1356 
-1367 NKALSHFVK
+1367 
-1376 YGMKEGR
+1376 
-1383 QGSAEFEVNAYKAK
+1383 
-1397 YKDLKDAFGD
+1397 
-1407 NLPKYYI
+1407 
-1414 HYILAGKSE
+1414 
-1423 GRTISQASISIYQG
+1423 TINHG

-1457 TKGYTNNAKDDVIQS
+1457 TKGYTNNAKDDVIQN

-1494 KYSTSTTDRDWDK
+1494 KYSTPTTDRDWDK

-1568 VFAGWYSMVDR
+1568 VFAGWYSLVDR

-1668 TVVKYYYTRNKYT
+1668 TVVKYYYIRNKYT

-1749 SGYNIIDNSNVN
+1749 SGYSIIDNSNVN
-1761 FKMPAEGKTV
+1761 FKMPAESKTV

-1814 YLNGKAY
+1814 YLSGKAY

-1867 NGGNVNANVEYGN
+1867 NGGNVNVNVEYGN

-2051 LYAIWEDNAPE
+2051 LYAVWEDNAPE
-2062 EINISSTNNFAA
+2062 EINISSTNDFAA

-2081 ARDYGSGINYISF
+2081 ARDYGSGIDYISF

-2153 VSSDGKN
+2153 VSSDEKN

-2191 RDGVDFKRD
+2191 RDGVDF
-2200 GVDFLGW
+2200 LGW

-2222 DGNKTCYAIWK
+2222 DDNKTYYAVWK

-2281 PDAKSNTKKNVTA
+2281 PDAESNTKKNVTA

-2503 NNSKTVVSTNQKFGL
+2503 NNSKTVVRTNQKFGL

-2659 FKESMTNDYAALADA
+2659 FRESMTNDYAALADA
-2674 MWAEKGTGYIKDQ
+2674 MWAKKGTGYIKDQ

>member
-1 MKLKRNFKTLLMI
+1 MKLKRTFKTLLMI
-14 IATVMSVVSGIL
+14 IATVMSIVSGIL

-52 ATDRNGTDRWE
+52 ATDKDGIYRWE

-82 RNGATVKSFFSR
+82 KNGATVKSFFSR

-108 DLCYDTWTMHDN
+108 DLCYDTWTMYGS

-135 SYDWDNLVTGSKHYH
+135 SYDWDNLVTSSKHYH
-150 SSNGNESSWSNLRD
+150 SSNGNEASWSNLRD

-207 TEDSHNSYW
+207 TEDSNNSYW
-216 YGQSSYANGD
+216 YGQSSYANGNG
-226 RFDDWYRD
+226 FDDWYRD

-286 DNAATFF
+286 DNATTFF

-305 ETSDNYPFGTIPT
+305 ETSTTQAGTVPT

-400 IIGIGKYNSD
+400 IIGIGKYNSN
-410 NKITFNAN
+410 NKITFNTN

-583 DKYFVQDKAK
+583 DKYFVQDKTK

-604 SGEGGTDI
+604 SASGGTDI

-647 YTDNAPANTAG
+647 YSDTAPSNTAG
-658 LTVTINNSIN
+658 QTVTINNNIN
-668 DGMDNCLYQVY
+668 DGMDNNLYQVY
-679 GSCFFYKGTDGE
+679 GNCFFYKGTDGE
-691 YHDYEEGTNP
+691 YHDYEGTNP

-707 SIPDNNGY
+707 SIPDSNGY

-743 DIGKGKA
+743 NIGQGKT
-750 SYVLSPHFSRVG
+750 SYSLSPHFLRVG
-762 ISYDVRLNANVP
+762 INYNVRLNANVP
-774 ENTESTL
+774 DTESTL
-781 QVLHR
+781 QVLHQ
-786 NGISSYIYDSNSRYF
+786 NGISSYIYNSTSRYF

-807 DDLQD
+807 DDSQD

-822 GYHLVS
+822 GYHLIS

-900 ADYDTMVTIDNPSKS
+900 ADYDTMVAIDNPSKA

-928 STASGHNASAW
+928 STTSGHNAATW
-939 TEETGTSYKNLTAT
+939 TGETGTSYKNLTAT
-953 DGATVTFTA
+953 DGAIVTFTA
-962 TWKKEAPKT
+962 TWSKEAPKT

-981 IKTTSHATKTVV
+981 IKATSHPDKAVV
-993 NIGSSV
+993 NIGSNV

-1014 YNGDVK
+1014 YNGNVK

-1086 YMNGDIPTRRGYRFT
+1086 YMTGDIPTRRGYRFT

-1109 VYNKYGIAIKNS
+1109 VYNKYGVAVRNS

-1149 KISYKVVTGAGSIPS
+1149 KISYKVVTGAGNIPS
-1164 QTVYYGD
+1164 QTVHYGD

-1241 RSDIDADEEFVFW
+1241 RSDTDADEEFVFW
-1254 GFWAADEYNII
+1254 GFWTADEYNII
-1265 YNLNGGTLNG
+1265 YNLDGGTLNG

-1291 NNPTRTGY
+1291 NNPTKTGY
-1299 IFAGWCESKDT
+1299 TFEGWTGTDITGTSKI
-1310 SYVYNRNANE
+1310 V
-1320 VIKKDESDSTSCFI
+1320 
-1334 PECYA
+1334 
-1339 SLDYAPVFD
+1339 
-1348 PAYYLAKY
+1348 
-1356 PDLKSAYGDDA
+1356 
-1367 NKALSHFVK
+1367 
-1376 YGMKEGR
+1376 
-1383 QGSAEFEVNAYKAK
+1383 
-1397 YKDLKDAFGD
+1397 
-1407 NLPKYYI
+1407 
-1414 HYILAGKSE
+1414 
-1423 GRTISQASISIYQG
+1423 TINQG

-1457 TKGYTNNAKDDVIQS
+1457 TKGYTNNAKDDVIQN

-1494 KYSTSTTDRDWDK
+1494 KYSTSTSDRDWDK

-1637 TTDTSVTPAIKT
+1637 TTDTSVTPEIKT

-1749 SGYNIIDNSNVN
+1749 SGYSIIDNSNVN

-1814 YLNGKAY
+1814 YLSGKAY

-1896 VTLTANLKVGYHWHG
+1896 VTLTANLKTGYHWHG

-1947 IKFNMPARNVYL
+1947 IKFNMPAKNVYL

-2074 TQTVTLT
+2074 AQTVTLT
-2081 ARDYGSGINYISF
+2081 ARDYGSGIDYISF
-2094 GKDEKYEKVTC
+2094 GKNEKYEKVTC
-2105 NADGSVTFTRKVNA
+2105 NTDGSVTFTRKVNA

-2171 TLSTYIS
+2171 TLSTDIS
-2178 INEAGKSITPVTK
+2178 INEAGKSITPVT
-2191 RDGVDFKRD
+2191 KRD

-2222 DGNKTCYAIWK
+2222 DDNKTYYAVWK

-2281 PDAKSNTKKNVTA
+2281 PDAESNTKKNVTA

-2319 DKAGNIGDTIKLKS
+2319 DKAGNIGDTIKFKS

>member
-52 ATDRNGTDRWE
+52 ATDRNGTDKWE

-82 RNGATVKSFFSR
+82 KNGATVKSFFSR
-94 QENYEWTDYTYISG
+94 QENKDWTDYTYTSG
-108 DLCYDTWTMHDN
+108 SICYDTWTMYNN

-135 SYDWDNLVTGSKHYH
+135 SYDWDNLVTSSKHYH
-150 SSNGNESSWSNLRD
+150 SSNGNEASWSNLRD

-258 INISVKNTNS
+258 INISIKNTNS

-541 WTWNENG
+541 WIWNENG

-583 DKYFVQDKAK
+583 DKYFVQNKTK

-604 SGEGGTDI
+604 SASGGTDI

-647 YTDNAPANTAG
+647 YSDTAPSNTAG
-658 LTVTINNSIN
+658 QTVTINNNIN
-668 DGMDNCLYQVY
+668 DGMDNNLYQIY
-679 GSCFFYKGTDGE
+679 GNCFFYKGTDGE
-691 YHDYEEGTNP
+691 YHDYEGANP

-707 SIPDNNGY
+707 SIPDSNGY

-743 DIGKGKA
+743 NIGQGKT
-750 SYVLSPHFSRVG
+750 SYSLSPHFSRVG
-762 ISYDVRLNANVP
+762 INYNVRLNANVP
-774 ENTESTL
+774 DTESTL
-781 QVLHR
+781 QVLHQ
-786 NGISSYIYDSNSRYF
+786 NGISSYIYNSTSRYF

-807 DDLQD
+807 DDSQD

-858 KNWNLTTTDGATV
+858 KNWNLTTTDRATV

-900 ADYDTMVTIDNPSKS
+900 ADYDTIVTIDNPSKA

-1109 VYNKYGIAIKNS
+1109 VYNKYGVAIKNS

-1164 QTVYYGD
+1164 QTVHYGD

-1189 HWYVRRSSDK
+1189 YWYVRRSSDK

-1291 NNPTRTGY
+1291 NNPTKTGY
-1299 IFAGWCESKDT
+1299 TFEGWTGTDITGTSKI
-1310 SYVYNRNANE
+1310 V
-1320 VIKKDESDSTSCFI
+1320 
-1334 PECYA
+1334 
-1339 SLDYAPVFD
+1339 
-1348 PAYYLAKY
+1348 
-1356 PDLKSAYGDDA
+1356 
-1367 NKALSHFVK
+1367 
-1376 YGMKEGR
+1376 
-1383 QGSAEFEVNAYKAK
+1383 
-1397 YKDLKDAFGD
+1397 
-1407 NLPKYYI
+1407 
-1414 HYILAGKSE
+1414 
-1423 GRTISQASISIYQG
+1423 TINQG

-1494 KYSTSTTDRDWDK
+1494 KYSTPTTDRGWDK

-1614 VEHYKMNL
+1614 IEHYKMNL

-1637 TTDTSVTPAIKT
+1637 TTDTSVTPTVKT

-1668 TVVKYYYTRNKYT
+1668 TVIKYYYIRNKYT

-1749 SGYNIIDNSNVN
+1749 SGYSIIDNSNVI

-1896 VTLTANLKVGYHWHG
+1896 VTLTANLKTGYHWHG

-2016 SGWMTKPSKNG
+2016 SGWMTASSKNG

-2051 LYAIWEDNAPE
+2051 LYAVWEDNAPE

-2081 ARDYGSGINYISF
+2081 ARDYGSGIDYISF
-2094 GKDEKYEKVTC
+2094 EKDEKYEKVTC

>member
-1 MKLKRNFKTLLMI
+1 MKLKRTFKTLLMI

-52 ATDRNGTDRWE
+52 ATDKDGIYRWE

-82 RNGATVKSFFSR
+82 KNGATVKSFFSR
-94 QENYEWTDYTYISG
+94 QENKDWTDYTYTSG
-108 DLCYDTWTMHDN
+108 SLCYDTWTMYNN

-135 SYDWDNLVTGSKHYH
+135 SYDWDNLVTSSKHYH

-286 DNAATFF
+286 DNATTFF

-305 ETSDNYPFGTIPT
+305 ETSTAQLGTIPT

-327 VPGYVTDADAVYI
+327 VPEYVTDADAVYI

-346 KEHVWLNNVLG
+346 KQHIWSNNVLG
-357 DKATNY
+357 DKTTY
-363 NKYAHGGTSG
+363 FNKKPHGGTSG
-373 EGELDSGFSIAWKNR
+373 EGESDSGFSIAWKNR

-410 NKITFNAN
+410 NKITFDAN
-418 GGELKTPGTSI
+418 GGKLKTPGENI
-429 NNPSGNYSNKVTVTY
+429 NKPNGNNSNNVTVTY
-444 GTDTYSSMS
+444 GTASYSSMS

-604 SGEGGTDI
+604 SASGGTDI

-691 YHDYEEGTNP
+691 YHDYEGTNP

-707 SIPDNNGY
+707 SIPDSNGY

-743 DIGKGKA
+743 NIGQGKT
-750 SYVLSPHFSRVG
+750 SYSLSPHFSRVG
-762 ISYDVRLNANVP
+762 INYNVRLNANVP
-774 ENTESTL
+774 DTESTL
-781 QVLHR
+781 QVLHQ
-786 NGISSYIYDSNSRYF
+786 NGISSYIYNSTSRYF

-807 DDLQD
+807 DDSQD

-833 TEKTGGNTVSAP
+833 TEKTGGNIVSAP

-858 KNWNLTTTDGATV
+858 KNWNLTTTDRATV

-900 ADYDTMVTIDNPSKS
+900 ADYDTIVTIDNPSKA

-1109 VYNKYGIAIKNS
+1109 VYNKYGVAIKNS

-1164 QTVYYGD
+1164 QTVHYGD

-1189 HWYVRRSSDK
+1189 YWYVRRSSDK

-1443 YTATWTPIEYSIVY
+1443 YTATWTPINY
-1457 TKGYTNNAKDDVIQS
+1457 TINYDLNGGTVAV
-1472 GIKYNKDVTLISN
+1472 SN
-1485 PFTGRSYTV
+1485 PTSYNIETP
-1494 KYSTSTTDRDWDK
+1494 T
-1507 VTAPAGFNGTLEF
+1507 F
-1520 AHWNILSKTYAAGTK
+1520 ALNNPIRL
-1535 LKNLTTKN
+1535 
-1543 GDKITATAQWK
+1543 
-1554 DKKFT
+1554 
-1559 LPVVSRPGY
+1559 GY
-1568 VFAGWYSMVDR
+1568 VFAGWTGSNGTTPQKNVSIYKGSTGN
-1579 KVYKANTEYTISQ
+1579 KFYKAN
-1592 ALTAYDNT
+1592 
-1600 FTAQW
+1600 W
-1605 TAKTDTPYK
+1605 TAADVGYTVNHYVMDINGNYPSTPTKT
-1614 VEHYKMNL
+1614 ERL
-1622 DGTTYTLADTDNFKG
+1622 SGF
-1637 TTDTSVTPAIKT
+1637 TDTSVTAKRLSLGN
-1649 YEGFTS
+1649 GFTY
-1655 PSTQTVTI
+1655 PDVQTVKI
-1663 KGDGT
+1663 KADGT

-1681 LDLNGLINGTLRG
+1681 LDLNGLISSVPRP
-1694 NLVDVV
+1694 NLTEEVDGQ
-1700 KNPITGA
+1700 IFI
-1707 EDRHTAGTAV
+1707 AGKAT
-1717 VTVNGTVV
+1717 VTVNG
-1725 GNKVTDYCNEVYY
+1725 KVLAANETDFYQMVYY
-1738 GSSISIITTAE
+1738 GSSYKITTVPEA
-1749 SGYNIIDNSNVN
+1749 GYSIVGNTTVEGA
-1761 FKMPAEGKTV
+1761 MPASDKTV
-1771 TVTINAKDT
+1771 TITINANKDT
-1780 KYLVRHW
+1780 KYIVRHW
-1787 KKNVNTDSKTYNE
+1787 KEKLYLDGTKTYA
-1800 NSLNDSN
+1800 DSSKHNTTN
-1807 YTMYDAE
+1807 YFLADTDN
-1814 YLNGKAY
+1814 LTGQTNRLVTPT
-1821 SWVKPVVR
+1821 VK
-1829 TLEGFTYKGVLPS
+1829 TYEGFTSPSTITVRVKG
-1842 EGTAYVKPDGTT
+1842 DGSLI
-1854 VIDVYY
+1854 VDYYY
-1860 TRNTYTI
+1860 TRNTYTLKTDDSDSNKDDQD
-1867 NGGNVNANVEYGN
+1867 NGIKSGN
-1880 GISSV
+1880 GIDSS
-1885 SGLKTYEYEQK
+1885 KTNVISEGNNKKDNKKKFKYEEV
-1896 VTLTANLKVGYHWHG
+1896 VTVTTDTLSGYHWHINDDCE
-1911 TDKCASS
+1911 TIKRNL
-1918 GKYPTGWYSR
+1918 YPTGWSDHEGYR
-1928 NNSGVDGILT
+1928 VEKWYTENGKTYGYKDQ
-1938 DNTTYNSQT
+1938 TT
-1947 IKFNMPARNVYL
+1947 KFYMPAHD
-1959 GVKATNNSYT
+1959 VKLDVNATNNSYKIIFEKNKPMNVTNPYTGAVSSVSNEITGT
-1969 VVYNKNQPVEP
+1969 VADTFYIYNHANQKLPGNVYN
-1980 KSISNVTGST
+1980 
-1990 ESQTFIY
+1990 
-1997 DESQNLR
+1997 L
-2004 NNGFTLTGYTRK
+2004 
-2016 SGWMTKPSKNG
+2016 
-2027 NGTADFSYGQSVKNL
+2027 
-2042 TTVNLGTVN
+2042 
-2051 LYAIWEDNAPE
+2051 
-2062 EINISSTNNFAA
+2062 
-2074 TQTVTLT
+2074 
-2081 ARDYGSGINYISF
+2081 
-2094 GKDEKYEKVTC
+2094 
-2105 NADGSVTFTRKVNA
+2105 
-2119 SGTYIFS
+2119 
-2126 VKDKNGK
+2126 
-2133 VSKKTITFYQTTLNT
+2133 
-2148 NKNNI
+2148 
-2153 VSSDGKN
+2153 
-2160 VIESDFTSVPE
+2160 
-2171 TLSTYIS
+2171 
-2178 INEAGKSITPVTK
+2178 
-2191 RDGVDFKRD
+2191 
-2200 GVDFLGW
+2200 
-2207 STDRKGKTGIISIKA
+2207 
-2222 DGNKTCYAIWK
+2222 
-2233 DTKKPVAVLEDVTS
+2233 
-2247 NLSASQTITFKLYDT
+2247 
-2262 AEGKTNTGSDI
+2262 
-2273 AGYYIGTN
+2273 
-2281 PDAKSNTKKNVTA
+2281 
-2294 DKNGTYSGSETITLN
+2294 
-2309 GETTYYIFPY
+2309 
-2319 DKAGNIGDTIKLKS
+2319 
-2333 TGNNNTPEITPGIL
+2333 
-2347 FHRVDFNANGSTD
+2347 
-2360 SPATVN
+2360 
-2366 IPYAVIPH
+2366 
-2374 GSTITMP
+2374 
-2381 TAYRLGYHDYTGSD
+2381 
-2395 EQTADNDGKT
+2395 
-2405 SYWGTDSKAVTGF
+2405 
-2418 NTLKVTKSQTC
+2418 
-2429 FALWKA
+2429 
-2435 NKYTITLVSNKPD
+2435 
-2448 TKNGYRVNSTY
+2448 
-2459 SPENDTK
+2459 
-2466 ITVTFD
+2466 
-2472 EVIPFS
+2472 
-2478 KAKNPEITGWTFKGY
+2478 TGWTFKGWSLKKDYSNGYGFGWEYGTNSWSNDLSHLTTKNLDVIHMY
-2493 AFNELSTSDN
+2493 AKWEANRYQITFNYEHNSSNPYGNLGYDKKAEAATKLTKNGAD
-2503 NNSKTVVSTNQKFGL
+2503 SKTATYDAKVGSLPNPTLTGAT
-2518 QFVKDWYKDAGKT
+2518 FVKWVDSKGNEYTEDTIYKIT
-2531 FENVSDIT
+2531 SPIT
-2539 LYAAWS
+2539 LYAVWQQNTGTFAYIANGITYNNNGIGVYEATNSDGTNQFKAMTEDITLEENKFGTTMENTSYSNFTKKSKYGYVVINAGTSYAKETDTSGDSVYYSFQGWS
-2545 ENRYTVNYNTTGGTA
+2545 ANNYATVAGDKNAGLIHQIGYKDRLFNYAYETMANEMNTLETGYNSKDTSVADSIRAKANELYNTKELTQNNTYAIMYAVWDQFPVIKSDQVVLTINDFSAYVNENADGFEQHAYDVIKDRIINANIVKDREDGNIRDNIEIENLDEILNMMLTMYKTPGMTSSMITIRTHVSDSVGNTTYGYTTVA
-2560 LKLNRITYW
+2560 LINNKAKQDDPIIPTVDEDGKEINTRILSAKVRSITR
-2569 YEDEFSLPDAT
+2569 EF
-2580 GDYYNTFMKLEDN
+2580 YNTGYEGSSDYKSDYSAATYKNYGGLIPNSIWYKNEEYVKTINQCFDNFNNNTPEQTWYFTHDDVLSIQEYAKQHKDTPHGVEDGELTNFYN
-2593 KKAVTT
+2593 KYKSCIIQGT
-2599 YRPAHHFV
+2599 
-2607 MWKCVSDENSNG
+2607 
-2619 DVYSSG
+2619 
-2625 GKAVRLVSKNNGECT
+2625 
-2640 LNAVWKQKQIVTL
+2640 
-2653 NITSDT
+2653 
-2659 FKESMTNDYAALADA
+2659 DA
-2674 MWAEKGTGYIKDQ
+2674 
-2687 TAIKEY
+2687 
-2693 TFTKT
+2693 
-2698 SDIKETK
+2698 S

>member
-1 MKLKRNFKTLLMI
+1 MKLKRTFKTLLMI

-52 ATDRNGTDRWE
+52 ATDKDGIYRWE

-68 TFQAGSKAYTYVKL
+68 TFQAGSKAYTYVRLK
-82 RNGATVKSFFSR
+82 NGATVKSFFSR
-94 QENYEWTDYTYISG
+94 QENKDWTDYTYTSG
-108 DLCYDTWTMHDN
+108 SLCYDTWTMYNN

-150 SSNGNESSWSNLRD
+150 SSNGNEASLNYLRD
-164 DLGRSPAPVYSIYY
+164 DLGRSPAPIYSIYY

-207 TEDSHNSYW
+207 TEDNHNSYW
-216 YGQSSYANGD
+216 YGQSSYANGNG
-226 RFDDWYRD
+226 FDDWYRD

-258 INISVKNTNS
+258 INISIKNTNS

-280 IQVADD
+280 IQIADD
-286 DNAATFF
+286 DNATTFF

-305 ETSDNYPFGTIPT
+305 ETSDNFLLGTIPT

-346 KEHVWLNNVLG
+346 KQHIWLNNVLG
-357 DKATNY
+357 DKTTY
-363 NKYAHGGTSG
+363 FNKKPHGGTSG
-373 EGELDSGFSIAWKNR
+373 EGESDSGFSIAWKNR

-410 NKITFNAN
+410 NKITFDAN
-418 GGELKTPGTSI
+418 SGELKTPGTNI

-453 NDIPERAGYTF
+453 NDIPERAGYIF

-533 TETASTEG
+533 TETADKEG

-583 DKYFVQDKAK
+583 DKYFVQDKTK

-604 SGEGGTDI
+604 AASGGTDI
-612 GRGKKIYNN
+612 GRGEKTYNN

-668 DGMDNCLYQVY
+668 DGMNNNLYQVY
-679 GSCFFYKGTDGE
+679 GSCFFYKGTDGA
-691 YHDYEEGTNP
+691 YHDYEGTNP

-707 SIPDNNGY
+707 SIPNSNGY
-715 KYIFNGWHHKNW
+715 KYIFNGWHHKKL

-743 DIGKGKA
+743 NIGQGKT
-750 SYVLSPHFSRVG
+750 SYSLSPHFTRTG
-762 ISYDVRLNANVP
+762 IDYTVRLHANVP
-774 ENTESTL
+774 DTESTL
-781 QVLHR
+781 QVLHQ
-786 NGISSYIYDSNSRYF
+786 NGISSYIYDSNSF

-807 DDLQD
+807 DDSQD

-822 GYHLVS
+822 GYHLIS

-845 CNNTKTEYPDWTE
+845 CNNTEAEYPDWAE
-858 KNWNLTTTDGATV
+858 KNWNLTTEDGATV
-871 DLYARWQANNYKIAY
+871 DLYARWKANTYKIAY
-886 NLDGGTYGTSHPTS
+886 NLDGGTYGTSHPDS
-900 ADYDTMVTIDNPSKS
+900 ANYDTMVTIDNPSKT

-928 STASGHNASAW
+928 STTSGYAGSTW
-939 TEETGTSYKNLTAT
+939 TDETGTSYKNLTAT

-962 TWKKEAPKT
+962 TWSKEAPKT
-971 ANLQTTGDVG
+971 AKYIVKHYKMDVNGNYPSVPDETENLT
-981 IKTTSHATKTVV
+981 A

-999 QVSAVLNTGYVFKGW
+999 TPNTKDYGKLYNKPSLKTITVSSDSGQNVIEYRYSRKMARVILYKDEGIKSTDPIAGDYERDYVGATIKLSAVMQKGYKFKNWTSKLDYNLGTVLSTANPYNYTLTSEDMQGVTHTYNNGAGSTWGALIQANSTPITYSIAYNLNGGVFGAFHPTSTSYNEDVKISNPAKENCIFAGWTITGYDTETSGHSAATWTGETGASFKNLASTEGKTVTFTAVWNVATANFQTTGDTGIASTSHPNKTSENIGSSINVNAKLNNGYTFVGW
-1014 YNGDVK
+1014 YNGSTL
-1020 VSDDLSFVYTMPNK
+1020 VSDKMNFNYTMPNT
-1034 DTVLTAKTEIKWYTM
+1034 DTVLTAKTTPAKYT
-1049 TFDPNGGILKNP
+1049 I
-1061 GNNLYNAEWKNGNT
+1061 
-1075 VSVGWNINDFC
+1075 
-1086 YMNGDIPTRRGYRFT
+1086 
-1101 GWYLGSES
+1101 
-1109 VYNKYGIAIKNS
+1109 
-1121 SLYSYDTDYH
+1121 SYD
-1131 WRYDGNV
+1131 
-1138 TVKAGWDAINY
+1138 
-1149 KISYKVVTGAGSIPS
+1149 
-1164 QTVYYGD
+1164 
-1171 SFTLADG
+1171 
-1178 NAFTYTGHTFS
+1178 
-1189 HWYVRRSSDK
+1189 
-1199 KVFCYDGNWHT
+1199 
-1210 TDGSDLYG
+1210 
-1218 SDVSNWYPYNNSG
+1218 
-1231 LTFEMNDSWI
+1231 
-1241 RSDIDADEEFVFW
+1241 
-1254 GFWAADEYNII
+1254 
-1265 YNLNGGTLNG
+1265 LNGGAVAVS
-1275 KTNPDTYNIET
+1275 NPTSYNIET

-1291 NNPTRTGY
+1291 NNPVRLGYVFVGWTGSN
-1299 IFAGWCESKDT
+1299 GTTTPQKN
-1310 SYVYNRNANE
+1310 V
-1320 VIKKDESDSTSCFI
+1320 
-1334 PECYA
+1334 
-1339 SLDYAPVFD
+1339 
-1348 PAYYLAKY
+1348 
-1356 PDLKSAYGDDA
+1356 
-1367 NKALSHFVK
+1367 
-1376 YGMKEGR
+1376 
-1383 QGSAEFEVNAYKAK
+1383 
-1397 YKDLKDAFGD
+1397 
-1407 NLPKYYI
+1407 
-1414 HYILAGKSE
+1414 
-1423 GRTISQASISIYQG
+1423 SIYKG
-1437 SIGNRT
+1437 STGNRT
-1443 YTATWTPIEYSIVY
+1443 YKANWTANT
-1457 TKGYTNNAKDDVIQS
+1457 
-1472 GIKYNKDVTLISN
+1472 
-1485 PFTGRSYTV
+1485 
-1494 KYSTSTTDRDWDK
+1494 
-1507 VTAPAGFNGTLEF
+1507 
-1520 AHWNILSKTYAAGTK
+1520 GTK
-1535 LKNLTTKN
+1535 
-1543 GDKITATAQWK
+1543 
-1554 DKKFT
+1554 
-1559 LPVVSRPGY
+1559 
-1568 VFAGWYSMVDR
+1568 
-1579 KVYKANTEYTISQ
+1579 YT
-1592 ALTAYDNT
+1592 
-1600 FTAQW
+1600 
-1605 TAKTDTPYK
+1605 

-1622 DGTTYTLADTDNFKG
+1622 DGTTYTLADTDNLKG

-1749 SGYNIIDNSNVN
+1749 SGYSIIDNGNVS

-1780 KYLVRHW
+1780 KYLVRRW

-1807 YTMYDAE
+1807 YTIYDAE

-1821 SWVKPVVR
+1821 SWVTPDIK
-1829 TLEGFTYKGVLPS
+1829 TYEGFTYKATLPS

-1867 NGGNVNANVEYGN
+1867 NGGNINANVEYGN

-1896 VTLTANLKVGYHWHG
+1896 VTLTANLKTGYHWHD
-1911 TDKCASS
+1911 TDDCISS
-1918 GKYPTGWYSR
+1918 IKYPTGWYSR

-1959 GVKATNNSYT
+1959 IVKATNNSYT

-1980 KSISNVTGST
+1980 KSISNVTGSI

-2004 NNGFTLTGYTRK
+2004 NNGFTLTGYTKK
-2016 SGWMTKPSKNG
+2016 SGWMTASSKNG

-2051 LYAIWEDNAPE
+2051 LYAIWEDNTPE
-2062 EINISSTNNFAA
+2062 EINISSTNDFAA

-2191 RDGVDFKRD
+2191 RN

-2222 DGNKTCYAIWK
+2222 DGNKTYYAIWK
-2233 DTKKPVAVLEDVTS
+2233 DTINPLVVITDVS
-2247 NLSASQTITFKLYDT
+2247 NKDADSQTIKFNLYDLDADLT
-2262 AEGKTNTGSDI
+2262 DKDFEGKDLEYIKEHGEKTGSDI
-2273 AGYYIGTN
+2273 AAYWFGTN
-2281 PDAKSNTKKNVTA
+2281 PIYNGNGNNRTA
-2294 DKNGTYSGSETITLN
+2294 TEIVKDEGYSVNLEKTV
-2309 GETTYYIFPY
+2309 GEANYYYIFAE
-2319 DKAGNIGDTIKLKS
+2319 DKAGNISKTTIAVDAN
-2333 TGNNNTPEITPGIL
+2333 GNVTPNNDLTFCSLTL
-2347 FHRVDFNANGSTD
+2347 NANDGLIQE
-2360 SPATVN
+2360 N
-2366 IPYAVIPH
+2366 
-2374 GSTITMP
+2374 GQNTIQKLIRKGNTYNL
-2381 TAYRLGYHDYTGSD
+2381 TNVHAERTGYHDTESDTDGVSMHWSHEIALGSNIID
-2395 EQTADNDGKT
+2395 EDKQTVI
-2405 SYWGTDSKAVTGF
+2405 GTDNSVNPESLTEWEAKGNDTLYTKWTPNAY
-2418 NTLKVTKSQTC
+2418 TLKVY
-2429 FALWKA
+2429 L
-2435 NKYTITLVSNKPD
+2435 NKPVKATEDINTYNTVSSD
-2448 TKNGYRVNSTY
+2448 TNKWIYDTYTGYY
-2459 SPENDTK
+2459 K
-2466 ITVTFD
+2466 TVLVYD
-2472 EVIPFS
+2472 KVWSIPDSAEF
-2478 KAKNPEITGWTFKGY
+2478 AGLTGWTTTGFK
-2493 AFNELSTSDN
+2493 N
-2503 NNSKTVVSTNQKFGL
+2503 V
-2518 QFVKDWYKDAGKT
+2518 GKT
-2531 FENVSDIT
+2531 GKSDIIYLNSLNRSYDEADDVSKASDIGT
-2539 LYAAWS
+2539 NLTSVKGDAVAYTMLWK
-2545 ENRYTVNYNTTGGTA
+2545 ENRYTVNFRANGGTA
-2560 LKLNRITYW
+2560 VKRVTL
-2569 YEDEFSLPDAT
+2569 
-2580 GDYYNTFMKLEDN
+2580 LEKKIDGSAKERTVDTTASAN
-2593 KKAVTT
+2593 KKATDKT
-2599 YRPAHHFV
+2599 YDTSIIIGYESMIKVLDSPVRPGFTFTFFTKDKDYAKTAHMKDDKPDFDKSV
-2607 MWKCVSDENSNG
+2607 LCTGELSEEAAKMYREEYKITGSLNG
-2619 DVYSSG
+2619 DEEVNLYSSW
-2625 GKAVRLVSKNNGECT
+2625 SKR
-2640 LNAVWKQKQIVTL
+2640 KPVTL
-2653 NITSDT
+2653 QSFISANSIRTDANALTKIALGTYITRDNAKDINSAW
-2659 FKESMTNDYAALADA
+2659 FNKNYKTND
-2674 MWAEKGTGYIKDQ
+2674 KG
-2687 TAIKEY
+2687 EY
-2693 TFTKT
+2693 VMNDTVEVLQEWDVTKT
-2698 SDIKETK
+2698 EIKQTYSKKIMADNN

>member
-108 DLCYDTWTMHDN
+108 DLCYDTWTMYGS

-150 SSNGNESSWSNLRD
+150 SSNGNEASWSNLRD
-164 DLGRSPAPVYSIYY
+164 DLGRSPAPIYSIYY

-781 QVLHR
+781 QVLHQ
-786 NGISSYIYDSNSRYF
+786 NGISSYIYNSTSRYF

-807 DDLQD
+807 DDSQD

-833 TEKTGGNTVSAP
+833 TEKTGGNTVLAP
-845 CNNTKTEYPDWTE
+845 CNNTEAEYPDWVE
-858 KNWNLTTTDGATV
+858 NNWNLTTEDGATV

-928 STASGHNASAW
+928 STASGHNAATW
-939 TEETGTSYKNLTAT
+939 TGETGTSYKNLTAT

-962 TWKKEAPKT
+962 TWTP
-971 ANLQTTGDVG
+971 
-981 IKTTSHATKTVV
+981 V
-993 NIGSSV
+993 N
-999 QVSAVLNTGYVFKGW
+999 
-1014 YNGDVK
+1014 
-1020 VSDDLSFVYTMPNK
+1020 YT
-1034 DTVLTAKTEIKWYTM
+1034 I
-1049 TFDPNGGILKNP
+1049 
-1061 GNNLYNAEWKNGNT
+1061 
-1075 VSVGWNINDFC
+1075 
-1086 YMNGDIPTRRGYRFT
+1086 
-1101 GWYLGSES
+1101 
-1109 VYNKYGIAIKNS
+1109 
-1121 SLYSYDTDYH
+1121 SYD
-1131 WRYDGNV
+1131 
-1138 TVKAGWDAINY
+1138 
-1149 KISYKVVTGAGSIPS
+1149 
-1164 QTVYYGD
+1164 
-1171 SFTLADG
+1171 
-1178 NAFTYTGHTFS
+1178 
-1189 HWYVRRSSDK
+1189 
-1199 KVFCYDGNWHT
+1199 
-1210 TDGSDLYG
+1210 
-1218 SDVSNWYPYNNSG
+1218 
-1231 LTFEMNDSWI
+1231 
-1241 RSDIDADEEFVFW
+1241 
-1254 GFWAADEYNII
+1254 
-1265 YNLNGGTLNG
+1265 LNGGAVAVS
-1275 KTNPDTYNIET
+1275 NPTSYNIET
-1286 PTFTL
+1286 PTFAL
-1291 NNPTRTGY
+1291 NNPIR
-1299 IFAGWCESKDT
+1299 
-1310 SYVYNRNANE
+1310 
-1320 VIKKDESDSTSCFI
+1320 
-1334 PECYA
+1334 
-1339 SLDYAPVFD
+1339 L
-1348 PAYYLAKY
+1348 
-1356 PDLKSAYGDDA
+1356 
-1367 NKALSHFVK
+1367 
-1376 YGMKEGR
+1376 
-1383 QGSAEFEVNAYKAK
+1383 
-1397 YKDLKDAFGD
+1397 
-1407 NLPKYYI
+1407 
-1414 HYILAGKSE
+1414 
-1423 GRTISQASISIYQG
+1423 
-1437 SIGNRT
+1437 
-1443 YTATWTPIEYSIVY
+1443 
-1457 TKGYTNNAKDDVIQS
+1457 
-1472 GIKYNKDVTLISN
+1472 
-1485 PFTGRSYTV
+1485 
-1494 KYSTSTTDRDWDK
+1494 
-1507 VTAPAGFNGTLEF
+1507 
-1520 AHWNILSKTYAAGTK
+1520 
-1535 LKNLTTKN
+1535 
-1543 GDKITATAQWK
+1543 
-1554 DKKFT
+1554 
-1559 LPVVSRPGY
+1559 GY
-1568 VFAGWYSMVDR
+1568 VFAGWTGSNGTTPQKNVSIYKGSIGN
-1579 KVYKANTEYTISQ
+1579 KSYKANWTAADVGYTINHYVMDINGNYPS
-1592 ALTAYDNT
+1592 TPT
-1600 FTAQW
+1600 
-1605 TAKTDTPYK
+1605 KT
-1614 VEHYKMNL
+1614 ERL
-1622 DGTTYTLADTDNFKG
+1622 SGF
-1637 TTDTSVTPAIKT
+1637 TDTSVTAKRLSLGN
-1649 YEGFTS
+1649 GFTY
-1655 PSTQTVTI
+1655 PDVQTV
-1663 KGDGT
+1663 KVKADGT

-1749 SGYNIIDNSNVN
+1749 SGYSIIDNSNVS

-1814 YLNGKAY
+1814 YLSGKAY

-1938 DNTTYNSQT
+1938 DNTTYDSQT

-1980 KSISNVTGST
+1980 KSISNVTGNT

-2081 ARDYGSGINYISF
+2081 ARDYGSGIDYISF

-2281 PDAKSNTKKNVTA
+2281 PDAKSNTKKNVTV
-2294 DKNGTYSGSETITLN
+2294 DKNGTYSGSETITLD